1 MTHFSKLSPCLS
13 FLQGLRLHF
22 TAMLVS
28 LGLFPSFR
36 RTLSSPSVL
45 PSPSRLSLLLFV
57 LLLLLL
63 LFPAC
68 ESRRGGGGMAGG
80 VATGNIIGPPHY
92 SPPNPVASVPKLA
105 QGLSIAVVLV
115 GNSSEVALAEGLE
128 KEDFLHVPLAP
139 KLDLVTMNETDPKS
153 IITRICALMSRHW
166 LQGVVFGDDT
176 DHEAIAQ
183 ILDFISAQTHIP
195 ILGIRG
201 GSSMIMAAK
210 SNFQG
215 DCTIAPVVCD
225 IGSNTLYFTLYRHVL
240 SDTLRS
246 GQIRCIL
253 HAIFHL
259 YNFLHC
265 VYYVQ
270 QVLAELLPLVGCFV
284 LYGLFSAR
292 QDDNSMFFQFGP
304 SIEQQASVMLNIME
318 EYDWYIFSIVTTYYP
333 GYQDFVNRIRSTIEN
348 SFVGWEL
355 EEVLLLDM
363 SVDDGDSKIQ
373 NQLKKLQSPV
383 ILLYCT
389 KEEAT
394 TIFEVAH
401 SVGLT
406 GYGYTWIVPA
416 LVAGDADNVPNV
428 FPTGL
433 ISVSYDEW
441 DYGLEARV
449 RDAVAI
455 IAMATSTMMLD
466 RGAHTLLKSGCH
478 GAPEKK
484 GPKGGNPNEVLRY
497 LMNVTFEGRNL
508 SFSED
513 GYQMHPKLVIILLDK
528 QRQWDRVGKWENG
541 SLTMKYHVWP
551 RFELYSEERDDDHL
565 SIVTLEEAPFVIVED
580 VDPLSGTCMR
590 NTVPCRKQLK
600 SQNLTGDSGIYIKRC
615 CKGFCIDIL
624 KKIAKS
630 VKFTYDLY
638 LVTNGKHGKKINGTW
653 NGMVGEVVLKNAH
666 MAVGSLTI
674 NEERSEVIDFSV
686 PFIETGISVMVSRSN
701 GTVSPSAFLEP
712 FSADVWVM
720 MFVML
725 LIVSAVAVFV
735 FEYFSPVGYNRC
747 LADGREPGGP
757 SFTIGKAIWL
767 LWGLVFN
774 NSVPVQNPKGTTSKI
789 MVSVWAFFAVIFLAS
804 YTANL
809 AAFMIQ
815 EEYVDQVSG
824 LSDKKFQRPNDF
836 SPPFRFGTV
845 PNGSTERNIRNN
857 YKEMHSYMTSFH
869 QKNVDEALHSL
880 KTGKLDAFIYDAAVL
895 NYMAGRDEGCKLVTI
910 GSGYIFATTG
920 YGIAIQKD
928 AGWKRPVDLAILQLF
943 GDGEMEELEALWL
956 TGICHN
962 EKNEVMSS
970 QLDVDNMAGVFYM
983 LGAAMALS
991 LITFIAEH
999 LFYWQLR
1006 FCFMGVCS
1014 GKPGMTFSISR
1025 GIYSCIHGV
1034 QIEENKSGLNSPSA
1048 TMNMN
1053 MNNTHSNILRLL
1065 RTAKNMTSVPGV
1077 NGSPH
1082 SALDFGHRESTV
1094 YDISEHRRSLAGHSD
1109 CKPPPPYLPEDNMF
1123 SDYVSD
1129 VERTFGNMHL
1139 KDSNLYQDHYLHH
1152 HGGTGS
1158 GLALG
1163 MSGPLPNR
1171 PRSLGSASSLEGGMY
1186 DCDSLG
1192 GGVAPIF
1199 TTQPRQSLTHRNRE
1213 KFDLIAGHPTQSSFK
1228 SGLPDLYGK
1237 FSFKGGASSSGFIA
1251 GHDRYCG
1258 GGGAGSGGDDGNIR
1272 SDVSDISTHTV
1283 TYGNLE
1289 GNAKRRKQY
1298 RDSLKKR
1305 PASAKSRREQDEI
1318 ELGFRR
1324 RTHHTIHHHHHHH
1337 PVTQGHRSATPP
1349 VERKSLRGGNTS
1361 YMFRD
1366 KDNLRD
1372 FYIDQFRS
1380 KEGASQWEH
1389 LDLSDT
1395 PGMGG
1400 GGGLGGGGCGGIVS
1414 AGGGGGAC
1422 TSLVPVDDFLKG
1434 KSKKT
1439 ECKGGVGGSPGQ
1451 QGHACWEKNIG
1462 GVGGLAGGDWECR
1475 NCHSG
1480 GNKPVCMHGGGG
1492 GVGGSSG
1499 GGGSSGQAS
1508 SRPSSATCKRCDSCK
1523 KPGNLYDIS
1532 EDNHL
1537 LLDQIGAKF
1546 PLEGGNGGG
1555 GGGGAQTQV
1564 QRRKFGPGGR
1574 VLRRQHSYDTFVD
1587 LQKEGAG
1594 RMGGSGGFGGASMLP
1609 QPRSVSLKDKDRYM
1623 EGASPYAQMFE
1634 QYMGG
1639 ERETTFIS
1647 GGDRGKGGGSSFN
1660 LFRGG
1665 EGGLHRRSVGERDM
1679 RDRDRGMMGG
1689 GMGGT
1694 RGVGT
1699 YSLSK
1704 SLYPDKVNQNP
1715 FIPTF
1720 GDDQCLLHGAKSYY
1734 IKKQQ
1739 AQPQQQQT
1747 QQQQQLLN
1755 NNNRADFRGSMG
1767 VTSYLPASASAGVLS
1782 NVGPR
1787 FPKELCL
1794 GGPLSNHHGGAAGNN
1809 KLLSARDGLGM
1820 GQGQRP
1826 FNGSSN
1832 GHVYEKLSSIESD
1845 V

>member
-1 MTHFSKLSPCLS
+1 MGV
-13 FLQGLRLHF
+13 GLAMFKGLYLHSS
-22 TAMLVS
+22 AMLVS
-28 LGLFPSFR
+28 LY
-36 RTLSSPSVL
+36 LSSSPFSDRRVL
-45 PSPSRLSLLLFV
+45 SFVSLASSSKPPLSLA
-57 LLLLLL
+57 LLLLA
-63 LFPAC
+63 LFFLPTC
-68 ESRRGGGGMAGG
+68 ESRRGGGGATPVGG
-80 VATGNIIGPPHY
+80 MSGGDRSQSIISPPHY
-92 SPPNPVASVPKLA
+92 PPPGANPVAPPLPPKFA
-105 QGLSIAVVLV
+105 QGLSIAVILV
-115 GNSSEVALAEGLE
+115 GNSSEVSLSEGLE
-128 KEDFLHVPLAP
+128 KEDFLHVPLPP
-139 KLDLVTMNETDPKS
+139 KVELVTMNETDPKS
-153 IITRICALMSRHW
+153 IINRICALMSRNW

-176 DHEAIAQ
+176 DQEAIAQ
-183 ILDFISAQTHIP
+183 ILDFISAQTHVP

-210 SNFQG
+210 
-215 DCTIAPVVCD
+215 
-225 IGSNTLYFTLYRHVL
+225 
-240 SDTLRS
+240 
-246 GQIRCIL
+246 
-253 HAIFHL
+253 
-259 YNFLHC
+259 
-265 VYYVQ
+265 
-270 QVLAELLPLVGCFV
+270 
-284 LYGLFSAR
+284 
-292 QDDNSMFFQFGP
+292 DDHSMFFQFGP
-304 SIEQQASVMLNIME
+304 SIEQQASVILNIME

-373 NQLKKLQSPV
+373 NQMKKLQSPV

-406 GYGYTWIVPA
+406 GYGYTWIVPS
-416 LVAGDADNVPNV
+416 LVTGDADNIPNV

-466 RGAHTLLKSGCH
+466 RGPHTLLKSGCH
-478 GAPEKK
+478 GTPDKK
-484 GPKGGNPNEVLRY
+484 GSKSGNPNEVLRY

-513 GYQMHPKLVIILLDK
+513 GFQMHPKLVIILLNKERQYDK
-528 QRQWDRVGKWENG
+528 VGKWENG
-541 SLTMKYHVWP
+541 SLSMKYHVWP
-551 RFELYSEERDDDHL
+551 RFEIYSDTGEREDDHL

-600 SQNLTGDSGIYIKRC
+600 LINQTVDSGIYIKRC

-725 LIVSAVAVFV
+725 LIVSAVAVFI

-757 SFTIGKAIWL
+757 SFTIGKAVWL

-815 EEYVDQVSG
+815 EEYVDQVTG
-824 LSDKKFQRPNDF
+824 LSDKKFQHPNDF

-869 QKNVDEALHSL
+869 QKNVNEALHSL
-880 KTGKLDAFIYDAAVL
+880 KSGKLDAFIYDAAVL

-928 AGWKRPVDLAILQLF
+928 SGWKRAVDLAILQLF
-943 GDGEMEELEALWL
+943 GDGEMEEFEALWL

-1014 GKPGMTFSISR
+1014 GKPGITFSISR

-1034 QIEENKSGLNSPSA
+1034 QIEENKSALNSPSA

-1077 NGSPH
+1077 NGSPL
-1082 SALDFGHRESTV
+1082 SALDYSHRESAV

-1109 CKPPPPYLPEDNMF
+1109 CKPPPYLPEDNMF
-1123 SDYVSD
+1123 SDYVSE
-1129 VERTFGNMHL
+1129 VERTFGNLHL
-1139 KDSNLYQDHYLHH
+1139 KDNNLYQDHYLHH

-1158 GLALG
+1158 ELALG

-1171 PRSLGSASSLEGGMY
+1171 PRSLGSASSLEGGY

-1237 FSFKGGASSSGFIA
+1237 FSFKGGASSSGFIP

-1258 GGGAGSGGDDGNIR
+1258 GGGVGSGGDDGNIR

-1289 GNAKRRKQY
+1289 GHGKRRKQY

-1324 RTHHTIHHHHHHH
+1324 RPHHTIHHHHHHH
-1337 PVTQGHRSATPP
+1337 PATQAHRSATPP
-1349 VERKSLRGGNTS
+1349 VERKSQRSGNCTS
-1361 YMFRD
+1361 YLFRD
-1366 KDNLRD
+1366 KENLRD
-1372 FYIDQFRS
+1372 FYVDQFRA
-1380 KEGASQWEH
+1380 KEGASPWEH
-1389 LDLSDT
+1389 LDLSDV

-1400 GGGLGGGGCGGIVS
+1400 GGCGGVVSSGGGG
-1414 AGGGGGAC
+1414 AAC
-1422 TSLVPVDDFLKG
+1422 TSLVPMDDFLKG

-1439 ECKGGVGGSPGQ
+1439 ECKGGMGGGSPGQ
-1451 QGHACWEKNIG
+1451 QSHACWEKGIG

-1480 GNKPVCMHGGGG
+1480 GVGSGGSKPVCMHGGGG
-1492 GVGGSSG
+1492 GYPAAGGVGASSAG
-1499 GGGSSGQAS
+1499 GGGSGQIS

-1537 LLDQIGAKF
+1537 LMDQIGGKHALESAK
-1546 PLEGGNGGG
+1546 GGG
-1555 GGGGAQTQV
+1555 GTGAQTQV
-1564 QRRKFGPGGR
+1564 QRRKFGPGGK
-1574 VLRRQHSYDTFVD
+1574 VLRRQHSYDTFVE

-1594 RMGGSGGFGGASMLP
+1594 RMGGFGGGGGASMLP
-1609 QPRSVSLKDKDRYM
+1609 PPRSVSLKDKDRYM
-1623 EGASPYAQMFE
+1623 EGVSPYAQMFE
-1634 QYMGG
+1634 QYAGG
-1639 ERETTFIS
+1639 DQETSYF
-1647 GGDRGKGGGSSFN
+1647 GAGDRGKGGGSSFS

-1665 EGGLHRRSVGERDM
+1665 EGGLHRRSVGEKDM

-1689 GMGGT
+1689 GVGGT

-1734 IKKQQ
+1734 VKKQQ

-1747 QQQQQLLN
+1747 PQQQQLLN
-1755 NNNRADFRGSMG
+1755 NSRADFRGSMG
-1767 VTSYLPASASAGVLS
+1767 VTSYLPASATSGVLS
-1782 NVGPR
+1782 NVAPR

-1794 GGPLSNHHGGAAGNN
+1794 GGPLGNHHSGGPSNN

>member
-1 MTHFSKLSPCLS
+1 MAVGLAMFK
-13 FLQGLRLHF
+13 GLRLHF

-28 LGLFPSFR
+28 LSLFPSFR
-36 RTLSSPSVL
+36 RTLSTPSVL
-45 PSPSRLSLLLFV
+45 PSPSRLSLLFFV
-57 LLLLLL
+57 LLLTLL
-63 LFPAC
+63 PAC

-115 GNSSEVALAEGLE
+115 GNSSEVVLAEGLE

-210 SNFQG
+210 
-215 DCTIAPVVCD
+215 
-225 IGSNTLYFTLYRHVL
+225 
-240 SDTLRS
+240 
-246 GQIRCIL
+246 
-253 HAIFHL
+253 
-259 YNFLHC
+259 
-265 VYYVQ
+265 
-270 QVLAELLPLVGCFV
+270 
-284 LYGLFSAR
+284 
-292 QDDNSMFFQFGP
+292 DDNSMFFQFGP

-333 GYQDFVNRIRSTIEN
+333 GYQDFVNRIRSTVEN

-363 SVDDGDSKIQ
+363 SEDDGDSKIQ
-373 NQLKKLQSPV
+373 NQMKKLQSPV

-389 KEEAT
+389 KEEAS

-416 LVAGDADNVPNV
+416 LVAGDADIVPNV
-428 FPTGL
+428 YPTGL

-466 RGAHTLLKSGCH
+466 RGPHTLLKSGCH

-551 RFELYSEERDDDHL
+551 RFELYSDAEERDDDHL

-600 SQNLTGDSGIYIKRC
+600 AQNQTGDSGIYIKRC

-880 KTGKLDAFIYDAAVL
+880 KSGKLDAFIYDAAVL

-928 AGWKRPVDLAILQLF
+928 SGWKRPVDLAILQLF

-1006 FCFMGVCS
+1006 FCFMGVCT
-1014 GKPGMTFSISR
+1014 GKPGITFSISR

-1082 SALDFGHRESTV
+1082 SALDYGHRESTV

-1158 GLALG
+1158 GLAL
-1163 MSGPLPNR
+1163 
-1171 PRSLGSASSLEGGMY
+1171 
-1186 DCDSLG
+1186 
-1192 GGVAPIF
+1192 
-1199 TTQPRQSLTHRNRE
+1199 
-1213 KFDLIAGHPTQSSFK
+1213 
-1228 SGLPDLYGK
+1228 
-1237 FSFKGGASSSGFIA
+1237 
-1251 GHDRYCG
+1251 
-1258 GGGAGSGGDDGNIR
+1258 
-1272 SDVSDISTHTV
+1272 
-1283 TYGNLE
+1283 
-1289 GNAKRRKQY
+1289 
-1298 RDSLKKR
+1298 
-1305 PASAKSRREQDEI
+1305 
-1318 ELGFRR
+1318 
-1324 RTHHTIHHHHHHH
+1324 
-1337 PVTQGHRSATPP
+1337 
-1349 VERKSLRGGNTS
+1349 
-1361 YMFRD
+1361 
-1366 KDNLRD
+1366 
-1372 FYIDQFRS
+1372 
-1380 KEGASQWEH
+1380 
-1389 LDLSDT
+1389 
-1395 PGMGG
+1395 
-1400 GGGLGGGGCGGIVS
+1400 
-1414 AGGGGGAC
+1414 
-1422 TSLVPVDDFLKG
+1422 
-1434 KSKKT
+1434 
-1439 ECKGGVGGSPGQ
+1439 
-1451 QGHACWEKNIG
+1451 
-1462 GVGGLAGGDWECR
+1462 
-1475 NCHSG
+1475 
-1480 GNKPVCMHGGGG
+1480 
-1492 GVGGSSG
+1492 
-1499 GGGSSGQAS
+1499 
-1508 SRPSSATCKRCDSCK
+1508 
-1523 KPGNLYDIS
+1523 
-1532 EDNHL
+1532 
-1537 LLDQIGAKF
+1537 
-1546 PLEGGNGGG
+1546 
-1555 GGGGAQTQV
+1555 
-1564 QRRKFGPGGR
+1564 
-1574 VLRRQHSYDTFVD
+1574 
-1587 LQKEGAG
+1587 
-1594 RMGGSGGFGGASMLP
+1594 
-1609 QPRSVSLKDKDRYM
+1609 
-1623 EGASPYAQMFE
+1623 
-1634 QYMGG
+1634 
-1639 ERETTFIS
+1639 
-1647 GGDRGKGGGSSFN
+1647 
-1660 LFRGG
+1660 
-1665 EGGLHRRSVGERDM
+1665 
-1679 RDRDRGMMGG
+1679 
-1689 GMGGT
+1689 
-1694 RGVGT
+1694 
-1699 YSLSK
+1699 
-1704 SLYPDKVNQNP
+1704 DKVNQNP

-1734 IKKQQ
+1734 VKKQQ

>member
-1 MTHFSKLSPCLS
+1 
-13 FLQGLRLHF
+13 
-22 TAMLVS
+22 MLV
-28 LGLFPSFR
+28 GLQ
-36 RTLSSPSVL
+36 SSPSHLQDKRSVC
-45 PSPSRLSLLLFV
+45 SPPRPTAVRSSRPPLLQQQSWRKPPLLSLFLSV
-57 LLLLLL
+57 LLVCALLL
-63 LFPAC
+63 PVCHCRRAGGPG
-68 ESRRGGGGMAGG
+68 SGGPHTGQGGQRGGPNQRG
-80 VATGNIIGPPHY
+80 VAIPPPF
-92 SPPNPVASVPKLA
+92 SPGAAPISPINPKLINS
-105 QGLSIAVVLV
+105 LSIAVILV
-115 GNSSEVALAEGLE
+115 GNSSEVALGAGLE
-128 KEDFLHVPLAP
+128 KEDFLHIPYPP
-139 KLDLVTMNETDPKS
+139 KVEVVTMNETDPKS
-153 IITRICALMSRHW
+153 IINRICAQMARNT

-176 DHEAIAQ
+176 DQEAIAQ

-201 GSSMIMAAK
+201 GSAMVMAAK
-210 SNFQG
+210 
-215 DCTIAPVVCD
+215 
-225 IGSNTLYFTLYRHVL
+225 
-240 SDTLRS
+240 
-246 GQIRCIL
+246 
-253 HAIFHL
+253 
-259 YNFLHC
+259 
-265 VYYVQ
+265 
-270 QVLAELLPLVGCFV
+270 
-284 LYGLFSAR
+284 
-292 QDDNSMFFQFGP
+292 DDHSMFFQFGP
-304 SIEQQASVMLNIME
+304 SIEQQAQVMLNIME

-333 GYQDFVNRIRSTIEN
+333 GHEDFVNKVRSTIEN

-406 GYGYTWIVPA
+406 GYGYTWIVPS
-416 LVAGDADNVPNV
+416 LVAGDADQVPSV
-428 FPTGL
+428 FPIGL

-441 DYGLEARV
+441 DYNIEARV
-449 RDAVAI
+449 RDAVAV
-455 IAMATSTMMLD
+455 IATATSTMMLD
-466 RGAHTLLKSGCH
+466 RGY
-478 GAPEKK
+478 
-484 GPKGGNPNEVLRY
+484 V
-497 LMNVTFEGRNL
+497 MNVTFEGRNL
-508 SFSED
+508 SFSDE
-513 GYQMHPKLVIILLDK
+513 GHQMHPKLVIILLEKD
-528 QRQWDRVGKWENG
+528 RQWDRVGKWERG
-541 SLTMKYHVWP
+541 SLTMRYHVWP
-551 RFELYSEERDDDHL
+551 RFELYSGAEAQEDHL

-590 NTVPCRKQLK
+590 NTVPCRKQLNN
-600 SQNLTGDSGIYIKRC
+600 QTGDSGIYIKRC

-624 KKIAKS
+624 KKIAKT

-638 LVTNGKHGKKINGTW
+638 LVTNGKHGKKVNGTW

-824 LSDKKFQRPNDF
+824 LSDKKFQKPNEF

-857 YKEMHSYMTSFH
+857 YRDMHAYMTSFH
-869 QKNVDEALHSL
+869 QKNVDEALYSL

-910 GSGYIFATTG
+910 GSGKVFASTG

-928 AGWKRPVDLAILQLF
+928 SGWKRAVDLAILMLF

-983 LGAAMALS
+983 LGAAMVLS
-991 LITFIAEH
+991 LITFICEH

-1014 GKPGMTFSISR
+1014 GQPGFTYSISR

-1034 QIEENKSGLNSPSA
+1034 QIEENKSTADSPSS
-1048 TMNMN
+1048 TIKKN
-1053 MNNTHSNILRLL
+1053 MNNTHSNILRLI
-1065 RTAKNMTSVPGV
+1065 RTAKDMTAVPGV

-1082 SALDFGHRESTV
+1082 AALEYSHSGRESAI
-1094 YDISEHRRSLAGHSD
+1094 YDIQEHRRSLVGHPMD
-1109 CKPPPPYLPEDNMF
+1109 CKTAPPYMAEDNMF
-1123 SDYVSD
+1123 SDYVGD
-1129 VERTFGNMHL
+1129 VERTFGNLPL
-1139 KDSNLYQDHYLHH
+1139 KDNNLYQDHYRHH
-1152 HGGTGS
+1152 HPAS
-1158 GLALG
+1158 ALG
-1163 MSGPLPNR
+1163 MSGPPPNR
-1171 PRSLGSASSLEGGMY
+1171 PRSLGSASSLEGGMF
-1186 DCDSLG
+1186 DCDSLA

-1199 TTQPRQSLTHRNRE
+1199 TTQPRPSMTHRNTN
-1213 KFDLIAGHPTQSSFK
+1213 KFDLIAGHAQADSSQGGFK
-1228 SGLPDLYGK
+1228 AGNVYGR
-1237 FSFKGGASSSGFIA
+1237 FSFKGGASSTGLIGS
-1251 GHDRYCG
+1251 HERYCGGG
-1258 GGGAGSGGDDGNIR
+1258 GGGAGSGGDDGNVR

-1289 GNAKRRKQY
+1289 GNNKRRKQY

-1305 PASAKSRREQDEI
+1305 PASAKCRREHDDV
-1318 ELGFRR
+1318 ELSGFRR
-1324 RTHHTIHHHHHHH
+1324 RPHHHTVHHHFPHGSL
-1337 PVTQGHRSATPP
+1337 VRRAVSPP
-1349 VERKSLRGGNTS
+1349 LERKRGAGGGNS
-1361 YMFRD
+1361 SPYVFRKD
-1366 KDNLRD
+1366 KENLRE
-1372 FYIDQFRS
+1372 FYGEQFRS
-1380 KEGASQWEH
+1380 KEGKAMWEQEGGSGGSGVGSAS
-1389 LDLSDT
+1389 
-1395 PGMGG
+1395 GG
-1400 GGGLGGGGCGGIVS
+1400 GVCK
-1414 AGGGGGAC
+1414 
-1422 TSLVPVDDFLKG
+1422 SLVPVEDFLKG
-1434 KSKKT
+1434 KVKNTVSA
-1439 ECKGGVGGSPGQ
+1439 GQ
-1451 QGHACWEKNIG
+1451 QAHSCWEKGVSGIG
-1462 GVGGLAGGDWECR
+1462 GGGIAGGDWECR
-1475 NCHSG
+1475 NCHS
-1480 GNKPVCMHGGGG
+1480 VCHHAGGGACPAG
-1492 GVGGSSG
+1492 GVGGT
-1499 GGGSSGQAS
+1499 S
-1508 SRPSSATCKRCDSCK
+1508 SRPSSASCKRCDSCK
-1523 KPGNLYDIS
+1523 IQPSNLYNIS
-1532 EDNHL
+1532 EDNNMM
-1537 LLDQIGAKF
+1537 F
-1546 PLEGGNGGG
+1546 PGGKSSVGGNQ
-1555 GGGGAQTQV
+1555 AQTPA
-1564 QRRKFGPGGR
+1564 QRRKLGPGGR

-1587 LQKEGAG
+1587 LQREGAG
-1594 RMGGSGGFGGASMLP
+1594 RMGGSGGGMGEQFI
-1609 QPRSVSLKDKDRYM
+1609 QPRSVSLKDKDRFV
-1623 EGASPYAQMFE
+1623 EGPSPYAHMFE
-1634 QYMGG
+1634 RYSVDRDSPMFGG
-1639 ERETTFIS
+1639 L
-1647 GGDRGKGGGSSFN
+1647 GDRAKAGSSFS
-1660 LFRGG
+1660 LFHGG
-1665 EGGLHRRSVGERDM
+1665 EGGLRQRSVGERDFRE
-1679 RDRDRGMMGG
+1679 RDRAMMGG
-1689 GMGGT
+1689 GGCGGGGG
-1694 RGVGT
+1694 RGAGT

-1720 GDDQCLLHGAKSYY
+1720 GDDQCLLHGAKPYY
-1734 IKKQQ
+1734 MKK
-1739 AQPQQQQT
+1739 PQTQ

-1755 NNNRADFRGSMG
+1755 NIRGGGDFRGSVG
-1767 VTSYLPASASAGVLS
+1767 ATSYLPASATAGVMS
-1782 NVGPR
+1782 NVTPR
-1787 FPKELCL
+1787 YPKELCL
-1794 GGPLSNHHGGAAGNN
+1794 GGVGGPMGNHHGGN
-1809 KLLSARDGLGM
+1809 KLLPGGRDTLGLGP
-1820 GQGQRP
+1820 GQRP
-1826 FNGSSN
+1826 FNGAN

>member
-1 MTHFSKLSPCLS
+1 MSFCIYRGLAPPSQEKRVWFYPLALPLRPWPCPSLYQL
-13 FLQGLRLHF
+13 FL
-22 TAMLVS
+22 VC
-28 LGLFPSFR
+28 
-36 RTLSSPSVL
+36 
-45 PSPSRLSLLLFV
+45 
-57 LLLLLL
+57 LLLLPL
-63 LFPAC
+63 AC
-68 ESRRGGGGMAGG
+68 QSRRDRGGGGMAHYIPSS
-80 VATGNIIGPPHY
+80 VAQYPP
-92 SPPNPVASVPKLA
+92 VPKLL

-115 GNSSEVALAEGLE
+115 GNSSEVVLAGTRD
-128 KEDFLHVPLAP
+128 KDDFTHMPLAP
-139 KLDLVTMNETDPKS
+139 NIEMLTMNETDPKS
-153 IITRICALMSRHW
+153 IIKSICDLMTEHW

-176 DHEAIAQ
+176 DQEAIAQ
-183 ILDFISAQTHIP
+183 ILDFISTQTHIP
-195 ILGIRG
+195 ILGVKG

-210 SNFQG
+210 
-215 DCTIAPVVCD
+215 
-225 IGSNTLYFTLYRHVL
+225 
-240 SDTLRS
+240 
-246 GQIRCIL
+246 
-253 HAIFHL
+253 
-259 YNFLHC
+259 
-265 VYYVQ
+265 
-270 QVLAELLPLVGCFV
+270 
-284 LYGLFSAR
+284 
-292 QDDNSMFFQFGP
+292 DDNSMFFQFGP

-333 GYQDFVNRIRSTIEN
+333 GYQDFVTKIRSTIEN

-363 SVDDGDSKIQ
+363 SVDDGDAKIQ

-383 ILLYCT
+383 ILLYST
-389 KEEAT
+389 KEEANI
-394 TIFEVAH
+394 IFEVAH

-406 GYGYTWIVPA
+406 GYGFTWIVPS
-416 LVAGDADNVPNV
+416 LVAGDADHIPPE
-428 FPTGL
+428 FPTGM

-449 RDAVAI
+449 RDGVAV
-455 IAMATSTMMLD
+455 IASATSTMMMD
-466 RGAHTLLKSGCH
+466 RGPHTLLKSECH
-478 GAPEKK
+478 GAPDKK
-484 GPKGGNPNEVLRY
+484 SPITGNPNEVLRY

-528 QRQWDRVGKWENG
+528 DRQWDRVGKWENG
-541 SLTMKYHVWP
+541 SLSMKYHVWP
-551 RFELYSEERDDDHL
+551 RFEIYSGTENREDDHL

-600 SQNLTGDSGIYIKRC
+600 SVNHTGDSAVYIKRC

-725 LIVSAVAVFV
+725 LLVSAFAVFF

-747 LADGREPGGP
+747 LADGREAGGP

-774 NSVPVQNPKGTTSKI
+774 NSVPVQNPRGTTSKI

-857 YKEMHSYMTSFH
+857 YREMHSYMIKFH
-869 QKNVDEALHSL
+869 QRNVDEALYSL

-910 GSGYIFATTG
+910 GSGKVFASTG

-928 AGWKRPVDLAILQLF
+928 SGWKRQVDLAILQLF
-943 GDGEMEELEALWL
+943 GDGDMEEFEALWL
-956 TGICHN
+956 TGICHH

-999 LFYWQLR
+999 VFYWHMR

-1014 GKPGMTFSISR
+1014 GKPGFTFAISR
-1025 GIYSCIHGV
+1025 EIYSCIHGV
-1034 QIEENKSGLNSPSA
+1034 EIEEKSSELNSPSA
-1048 TMNMN
+1048 TMK
-1053 MNNTHSNILRLL
+1053 NTHSNILRLL
-1065 RTAKNMTSVPGV
+1065 RTAKNMASLSGV

-1082 SALDFGHRESTV
+1082 SALDFMRRESSV

-1109 CKPPPPYLPEDNMF
+1109 CKVPYLPEDNMF
-1123 SDYVSD
+1123 NDYISE
-1129 VERTFGNMHL
+1129 VERTFGNLHL

-1152 HGGTGS
+1152 HGGSTLGLTG
-1158 GLALG
+1158 
-1163 MSGPLPNR
+1163 PPPNR
-1171 PRSLGSASSLEGGMY
+1171 PHSLGSSSSLEGGMF

-1199 TTQPRQSLTHRNRE
+1199 STQPRSALTHRNMS
-1213 KFDLIAGHPTQSSFK
+1213 KFDLLQSQTPP
-1228 SGLPDLYGK
+1228 SGQGLKQELANLYGK
-1237 FSFKGGASSSGFIA
+1237 FSFKGGASSSGYIA
-1251 GHDRYCG
+1251 GHDWYC
-1258 GGGAGSGGDDGNIR
+1258 SGGDDGNIR

-1289 GNAKRRKQY
+1289 GNAKKRKQY

-1305 PASAKSRREQDEI
+1305 PASAKSRRELDEI
-1318 ELGFRR
+1318 ELGYRR
-1324 RTHHTIHHHHHHH
+1324 RHHHHH
-1337 PVTQGHRSATPP
+1337 GHRSASPP
-1349 VERKSLRGGNTS
+1349 SERKRGGGANSSS
-1361 YMFRD
+1361 YLLQD
-1366 KDNLRD
+1366 KESLRD
-1372 FYIDQFRS
+1372 FYLDQFRP
-1380 KEGASQWEH
+1380 KEGVPQWEH
-1389 LDLSDT
+1389 VDLTDGPSGGGGGICTSLVSVDDFLKSKPKKMDSKT
-1395 PGMGG
+1395 GGEWECRTCRASSASSKQTALHGGGLLHGGGGYVGSGSSCVASG
-1400 GGGLGGGGCGGIVS
+1400 GGGLG
-1414 AGGGGGAC
+1414 
-1422 TSLVPVDDFLKG
+1422 
-1434 KSKKT
+1434 
-1439 ECKGGVGGSPGQ
+1439 
-1451 QGHACWEKNIG
+1451 
-1462 GVGGLAGGDWECR
+1462 
-1475 NCHSG
+1475 
-1480 GNKPVCMHGGGG
+1480 
-1492 GVGGSSG
+1492 
-1499 GGGSSGQAS
+1499 S
-1508 SRPSSATCKRCDSCK
+1508 SRPSSATCMRCEACK
-1523 KPGNLYDIS
+1523 KSGNLYDIS
-1532 EDNHL
+1532 EDSNHL
-1537 LLDQIGAKF
+1537 LDQLGA
-1546 PLEGGNGGG
+1546 GSRG
-1555 GGGGAQTQV
+1555 QTPA
-1564 QRRKFGPGGR
+1564 QRRRAFSGKP
-1574 VLRRQHSYDTFVD
+1574 LRRQHSYDTFVD
-1587 LQKEGAG
+1587 LQREEAGGIGGAL
-1594 RMGGSGGFGGASMLP
+1594 GFGGAGGLGGALLP
-1609 QPRSVSLKDKDRYM
+1609 PRSVSLK
-1623 EGASPYAQMFE
+1623 
-1634 QYMGG
+1634 
-1639 ERETTFIS
+1639 ERERCMDASSPFAHVFERQDTDHDPLFY
-1647 GGDRGKGGGSSFN
+1647 GGVEREKGTGSPFG
-1660 LFRGG
+1660 LFRAG
-1665 EGGLHRRSVGERDM
+1665 EGTPYRRSVGERGLK
-1679 RDRDRGMMGG
+1679 DRGLMEGP
-1689 GMGGT
+1689 
-1694 RGVGT
+1694 VH
-1699 YSLSK
+1699 SLSK
-1704 SLYPDKVNQNP
+1704 SLYPDRTNHNP

-1720 GDDQCLLHGAKSYY
+1720 GDDQCLLHCAKSYY
-1734 IKKQQ
+1734 ISKQQ
-1739 AQPQQQQT
+1739 QC
-1747 QQQQQLLN
+1747 
-1755 NNNRADFRGSMG
+1755 ADLCCPMG
-1767 VTSYLPASASAGVLS
+1767 VTSFLPASATSGVMS
-1782 NVGPR
+1782 NLAPC
-1787 FPKELCL
+1787 FPAELCI
-1794 GGPLSNHHGGAAGNN
+1794 GNHHTS
-1809 KLLSARDGLGM
+1809 KLSLGPP
-1820 GQGQRP
+1820 RP
-1826 FNGSSN
+1826 FNGSN

>member
-1 MTHFSKLSPCLS
+1 MGV
-13 FLQGLRLHF
+13 GLAMFKGLYLHSS
-22 TAMLVS
+22 AMLVS
-28 LGLFPSFR
+28 LH
-36 RTLSSPSVL
+36 LSSSPFSDHRVL
-45 PSPSRLSLLLFV
+45 SFVSLASSSKPPLSLSLLL
-57 LLLLLL
+57 LS
-63 LFPAC
+63 LFFFPTC
-68 ESRRGGGGMAGG
+68 ESRRGGGIGTPIGGMSGG
-80 VATGNIIGPPHY
+80 ERGQSIISPPHY
-92 SPPNPVASVPKLA
+92 PPPGVNPVGPPLPPKFA
-105 QGLSIAVVLV
+105 QGLSIAVILV
-115 GNSSEVALAEGLE
+115 GNSSEVSLSEGLE
-128 KEDFLHVPLAP
+128 KEDFLHVPLPP
-139 KLDLVTMNETDPKS
+139 KVELVTMNETDPKS
-153 IITRICALMSRHW
+153 IINRICALMSRNW

-176 DHEAIAQ
+176 DQEAIAQ

-210 SNFQG
+210 
-215 DCTIAPVVCD
+215 
-225 IGSNTLYFTLYRHVL
+225 
-240 SDTLRS
+240 
-246 GQIRCIL
+246 
-253 HAIFHL
+253 
-259 YNFLHC
+259 
-265 VYYVQ
+265 
-270 QVLAELLPLVGCFV
+270 
-284 LYGLFSAR
+284 
-292 QDDNSMFFQFGP
+292 DDHSMFFQFGP

-333 GYQDFVNRIRSTIEN
+333 GYQDFVNRIRSTVEN

-373 NQLKKLQSPV
+373 NQMKKLQSPV

-389 KEEAT
+389 KEEAM

-406 GYGYTWIVPA
+406 GYGYTWIVPS
-416 LVAGDADNVPNV
+416 LVTGDADNVPSV

-466 RGAHTLLKSGCH
+466 RGPHTLLKSGCH
-478 GAPEKK
+478 GAPDKK
-484 GPKGGNPNEVLRY
+484 GSKSGNPNEVLRY

-513 GYQMHPKLVIILLDK
+513 GFQMHPKLVIILLNK
-528 QRQWDRVGKWENG
+528 ERQYERVGKWENG
-541 SLTMKYHVWP
+541 SLSMKYHVWP
-551 RFELYSEERDDDHL
+551 RFELYSDTGEREDDHL

-600 SQNLTGDSGIYIKRC
+600 LQNQTGDSGIYIKRC

-653 NGMVGEVVLKNAH
+653 NGMVGEVALKNAH

-815 EEYVDQVSG
+815 EEYVDQVTG
-824 LSDKKFQRPNDF
+824 LSDKKFQHPNDF

-869 QKNVDEALHSL
+869 QKNVNEALHSL
-880 KTGKLDAFIYDAAVL
+880 KMGKLDAFIYDAAVL

-928 AGWKRPVDLAILQLF
+928 SGWKRAVDLAILQLF
-943 GDGEMEELEALWL
+943 GDGEMEEFEALWL

-1034 QIEENKSGLNSPSA
+1034 QIEENKSALNSPSA

-1077 NGSPH
+1077 NGSPR
-1082 SALDFGHRESTV
+1082 SALDYSHRESAV
-1094 YDISEHRRSLAGHSD
+1094 YDISEHRRSLVGHTD
-1109 CKPPPPYLPEDNMF
+1109 CKPPPYLPEDNMF
-1123 SDYVSD
+1123 SEYVSE
-1129 VERTFGNMHL
+1129 VERTFGNLHL

-1158 GLALG
+1158 ELAL
-1163 MSGPLPNR
+1163 
-1171 PRSLGSASSLEGGMY
+1171 
-1186 DCDSLG
+1186 
-1192 GGVAPIF
+1192 
-1199 TTQPRQSLTHRNRE
+1199 
-1213 KFDLIAGHPTQSSFK
+1213 
-1228 SGLPDLYGK
+1228 
-1237 FSFKGGASSSGFIA
+1237 
-1251 GHDRYCG
+1251 
-1258 GGGAGSGGDDGNIR
+1258 
-1272 SDVSDISTHTV
+1272 
-1283 TYGNLE
+1283 
-1289 GNAKRRKQY
+1289 
-1298 RDSLKKR
+1298 
-1305 PASAKSRREQDEI
+1305 
-1318 ELGFRR
+1318 
-1324 RTHHTIHHHHHHH
+1324 
-1337 PVTQGHRSATPP
+1337 
-1349 VERKSLRGGNTS
+1349 
-1361 YMFRD
+1361 
-1366 KDNLRD
+1366 
-1372 FYIDQFRS
+1372 
-1380 KEGASQWEH
+1380 
-1389 LDLSDT
+1389 
-1395 PGMGG
+1395 
-1400 GGGLGGGGCGGIVS
+1400 
-1414 AGGGGGAC
+1414 
-1422 TSLVPVDDFLKG
+1422 
-1434 KSKKT
+1434 
-1439 ECKGGVGGSPGQ
+1439 
-1451 QGHACWEKNIG
+1451 
-1462 GVGGLAGGDWECR
+1462 
-1475 NCHSG
+1475 
-1480 GNKPVCMHGGGG
+1480 
-1492 GVGGSSG
+1492 
-1499 GGGSSGQAS
+1499 
-1508 SRPSSATCKRCDSCK
+1508 
-1523 KPGNLYDIS
+1523 
-1532 EDNHL
+1532 
-1537 LLDQIGAKF
+1537 
-1546 PLEGGNGGG
+1546 
-1555 GGGGAQTQV
+1555 
-1564 QRRKFGPGGR
+1564 
-1574 VLRRQHSYDTFVD
+1574 
-1587 LQKEGAG
+1587 
-1594 RMGGSGGFGGASMLP
+1594 
-1609 QPRSVSLKDKDRYM
+1609 
-1623 EGASPYAQMFE
+1623 
-1634 QYMGG
+1634 
-1639 ERETTFIS
+1639 
-1647 GGDRGKGGGSSFN
+1647 
-1660 LFRGG
+1660 
-1665 EGGLHRRSVGERDM
+1665 
-1679 RDRDRGMMGG
+1679 
-1689 GMGGT
+1689 
-1694 RGVGT
+1694 
-1699 YSLSK
+1699 
-1704 SLYPDKVNQNP
+1704 DKVNQNP

-1739 AQPQQQQT
+1739 AQPQQQQMPQQ

-1755 NNNRADFRGSMG
+1755 NSRADFRGSMG
-1767 VTSYLPASASAGVLS
+1767 VTSYLPASATSGVLS
-1782 NVGPR
+1782 NVAPR

-1794 GGPLSNHHGGAAGNN
+1794 GGPLGNHYGGGPSNN

>member
-1 MTHFSKLSPCLS
+1 MFKGRHLHFS
-13 FLQGLRLHF
+13 
-22 TAMLVS
+22 TMLVS
-28 LGLFPSFR
+28 LY
-36 RTLSSPSVL
+36 
-45 PSPSRLSLLLFV
+45 PSPSLFQDKRFISPSPSPHHSPPPPGQASHRPYPQPRLTLPFLSLSFSLLLLSI
-57 LLLLLL
+57 LLV
-63 LFPAC
+63 PVC
-68 ESRRGGGGMAGG
+68 ESRRGGGPGTGPGG
-80 VATGNIIGPPHY
+80 APGGHGGQRGGSTQRGVVIPPQY
-92 SPPNPVASVPKLA
+92 SPGSPALPPVNPKLINS
-105 QGLSIAVVLV
+105 LSIAVILV
-115 GNSSEVALAEGLE
+115 GNSSEVALGAGPE
-128 KEDFLHVPLAP
+128 KEDFLHIPYPP
-139 KLDLVTMNETDPKS
+139 KVEVVTMNETDPKS
-153 IITRICALMSRHW
+153 IINQICAQMTRNS

-176 DHEAIAQ
+176 DQEAIAQ

-201 GSSMIMAAK
+201 GSAMVMAAK
-210 SNFQG
+210 
-215 DCTIAPVVCD
+215 
-225 IGSNTLYFTLYRHVL
+225 
-240 SDTLRS
+240 
-246 GQIRCIL
+246 
-253 HAIFHL
+253 
-259 YNFLHC
+259 
-265 VYYVQ
+265 
-270 QVLAELLPLVGCFV
+270 
-284 LYGLFSAR
+284 
-292 QDDNSMFFQFGP
+292 DDHSMFFQFGP
-304 SIEQQASVMLNIME
+304 SFEQQASVMLNIME

-333 GYQDFVNRIRSTIEN
+333 GHQDFVNKVRSTIEN

-373 NQLKKLQSPV
+373 NQMKKLQSPV

-406 GYGYTWIVPA
+406 GYGFTWIVPS
-416 LVAGDADNVPNV
+416 LVAGDADHVPSV

-441 DYGLEARV
+441 DYNIEARV
-449 RDAVAI
+449 RDAVAV
-455 IAMATSTMMLD
+455 IATATSTMMLD
-466 RGAHTLLKSGCH
+466 RGPHTLVKSSCLGTLD
-478 GAPEKK
+478 KK
-484 GPKGGNPNEVLRY
+484 SSNTGHSKEILRY

-508 SFSED
+508 SFSEK
-513 GYQMHPKLVIILLDK
+513 GHQMFPKLVIILLDK
-528 QRQWDRVGKWENG
+528 DRQWDRVGKWERG
-541 SLTMKYHVWP
+541 SLTMRYHVWP
-551 RFELYSEERDDDHL
+551 RFELYSGAEERKDHL

-600 SQNLTGDSGIYIKRC
+600 LSNQTGDSGIYIKRC

-624 KKIAKS
+624 KKIAKT

-638 LVTNGKHGKKINGTW
+638 LVTNGKHGKKVNGTW

-824 LSDKKFQRPNDF
+824 LSDKKFQKPNEF

-857 YKEMHSYMTSFH
+857 YRDMHTYMTSFH
-869 QKNVDEALHSL
+869 QKNVDEALYSL

-910 GSGYIFATTG
+910 GSGKVFASTG

-928 AGWKRPVDLAILQLF
+928 SGWKRAVDLAILMLF

-983 LGAAMALS
+983 LGAAMVLS
-991 LITFIAEH
+991 LITFICEH

-1014 GKPGMTFSISR
+1014 GKPGVTFSISR

-1034 QIEENKSGLNSPSA
+1034 QIEENKSTIDSPSA
-1048 TMNMN
+1048 TMKKN

-1065 RTAKNMTSVPGV
+1065 RTAKDMTAVPGI

-1082 SALDFGHRESTV
+1082 AALEYSHSSRESAI
-1094 YDISEHRRSLAGHSD
+1094 YDIQEHRRSLVGHPVD
-1109 CKPPPPYLPEDNMF
+1109 CKSAPPYLPEDNMF
-1123 SDYVSD
+1123 SDYISE
-1129 VERTFGNMHL
+1129 VERTFGNLPL
-1139 KDSNLYQDHYLHH
+1139 KDSNLYQDHYRHH
-1152 HGGTGS
+1152 HP
-1158 GLALG
+1158 ALG
-1163 MSGPLPNR
+1163 MSGPPPNR
-1171 PRSLGSASSLEGGMY
+1171 PRSLGSASSLEGGTF

-1199 TTQPRQSLTHRNRE
+1199 TTQPRPSMTHRNTS
-1213 KFDLIAGHPTQSSFK
+1213 KFDLIAGHTPADSNQGGFK
-1228 SGLPDLYGK
+1228 GSNVYGR
-1237 FSFKGGASSSGFIA
+1237 FSFKGGASSTGLIG
-1251 GHDRYCG
+1251 GHERYCG

-1289 GNAKRRKQY
+1289 GNTKRRKQY

-1305 PASAKSRREQDEI
+1305 PASAKCRREQDEI
-1318 ELGFRR
+1318 ELSGFRR
-1324 RTHHTIHHHHHHH
+1324 RPHHHTVHHHFPHG
-1337 PVTQGHRSATPP
+1337 PLAHRTVSPP
-1349 VERKSLRGGNTS
+1349 LERKRGGGGNS
-1361 YMFRD
+1361 SPYLFHKD
-1366 KDNLRD
+1366 KENLRD
-1372 FYIDQFRS
+1372 FYVDQFRS
-1380 KEGASQWEH
+1380 KEGKAKWEQEGG
-1389 LDLSDT
+1389 S
-1395 PGMGG
+1395 GGSGVGG
-1400 GGGLGGGGCGGIVS
+1400 GSGGGICK
-1414 AGGGGGAC
+1414 
-1422 TSLVPVDDFLKG
+1422 SLVPVEDFLK
-1434 KSKKT
+1434 
-1439 ECKGGVGGSPGQ
+1439 
-1451 QGHACWEKNIG
+1451 
-1462 GVGGLAGGDWECR
+1462 
-1475 NCHSG
+1475 
-1480 GNKPVCMHGGGG
+1480 
-1492 GVGGSSG
+1492 
-1499 GGGSSGQAS
+1499 
-1508 SRPSSATCKRCDSCK
+1508 
-1523 KPGNLYDIS
+1523 
-1532 EDNHL
+1532 
-1537 LLDQIGAKF
+1537 
-1546 PLEGGNGGG
+1546 
-1555 GGGGAQTQV
+1555 
-1564 QRRKFGPGGR
+1564 
-1574 VLRRQHSYDTFVD
+1574 
-1587 LQKEGAG
+1587 
-1594 RMGGSGGFGGASMLP
+1594 
-1609 QPRSVSLKDKDRYM
+1609 
-1623 EGASPYAQMFE
+1623 
-1634 QYMGG
+1634 
-1639 ERETTFIS
+1639 
-1647 GGDRGKGGGSSFN
+1647 
-1660 LFRGG
+1660 
-1665 EGGLHRRSVGERDM
+1665 
-1679 RDRDRGMMGG
+1679 
-1689 GMGGT
+1689 
-1694 RGVGT
+1694 
-1699 YSLSK
+1699 
-1704 SLYPDKVNQNP
+1704 DKVNQNP

-1720 GDDQCLLHGAKSYY
+1720 GDDQCLLHGAKPYY
-1734 IKKQQ
+1734 IKK
-1739 AQPQQQQT
+1739 PQT
-1747 QQQQQLLN
+1747 QQQQQQQQVLN
-1755 NNNRADFRGSMG
+1755 NSRGGGDFHSSMG
-1767 VTSYLPASASAGVLS
+1767 ATSYLPASVTAGVMS
-1782 NVGPR
+1782 NVAPR

-1794 GGPLSNHHGGAAGNN
+1794 GGVGGPMGNTHGAN
-1809 KLLSARDGLGM
+1809 KLMAGGRDTLGLG
-1820 GQGQRP
+1820 QAQRP
-1826 FNGSSN
+1826 FNGASN

>member
-1 MTHFSKLSPCLS
+1 MYIHVVLRPIAVS
-13 FLQGLRLHF
+13 QG
-22 TAMLVS
+22 
-28 LGLFPSFR
+28 
-36 RTLSSPSVL
+36 
-45 PSPSRLSLLLFV
+45 
-57 LLLLLL
+57 
-63 LFPAC
+63 
-68 ESRRGGGGMAGG
+68 
-80 VATGNIIGPPHY
+80 N
-92 SPPNPVASVPKLA
+92 LA
-105 QGLSIAVVLV
+105 QSLSIAVILV
-115 GNSSEVALAEGLE
+115 GNSSELTLTEGLE
-128 KEDFLHVPLAP
+128 KQDFLHVPLPP
-139 KLDLVTMNETDPKS
+139 KVELVTMNETDPKS
-153 IITRICALMSRHW
+153 IINRICALMTRNW

-176 DHEAIAQ
+176 DQEAIAQ

-210 SNFQG
+210 
-215 DCTIAPVVCD
+215 
-225 IGSNTLYFTLYRHVL
+225 
-240 SDTLRS
+240 
-246 GQIRCIL
+246 
-253 HAIFHL
+253 
-259 YNFLHC
+259 
-265 VYYVQ
+265 
-270 QVLAELLPLVGCFV
+270 
-284 LYGLFSAR
+284 
-292 QDDNSMFFQFGP
+292 DDNSMFFQFGP

-333 GYQDFVNRIRSTIEN
+333 GYQDFVNRVRSTIEN

-389 KEEAT
+389 KEEAG

-416 LVAGDADNVPNV
+416 LVAGDAVNVPSV

-466 RGAHTLLKSGCH
+466 RGPHTLLKSGCH
-478 GAPEKK
+478 G
-484 GPKGGNPNEVLRY
+484 GPRLPRY

-528 QRQWDRVGKWENG
+528 ERQWDRVGKWENG

-551 RFELYSEERDDDHL
+551 RFELYSGAEERQDDHL

-600 SQNLTGDSGIYIKRC
+600 LLNQTGESGIYIKRC

-653 NGMVGEVVLKNAH
+653 NGMVGEVVQKNAH

-824 LSDKKFQRPNDF
+824 LSDKKFQRPNDYT
-836 SPPFRFGTV
+836 PPFRFGTV

-869 QKNVDEALHSL
+869 QRNVDEALQSL

-928 AGWKRPVDLAILQLF
+928 SGWKRQVDLAILALF
-943 GDGEMEELEALWL
+943 GDGEMEELESLWL

-991 LITFIAEH
+991 LITFICEH

-1034 QIEENKSGLNSPSA
+1034 QIEQKGSALNSPSA
-1048 TMNMN
+1048 TMNAS

-1082 SALDFGHRESTV
+1082 SALDYPGHRESAV
-1094 YDISEHRRSLAGHSD
+1094 YDIGEHRRSLAGHSD
-1109 CKPPPPYLPEDNMF
+1109 CKPPPPYLPEDGVF
-1123 SDYVSD
+1123 GDYASD
-1129 VERTFGNMHL
+1129 VERTFGNLHL
-1139 KDSNLYQDHYLHH
+1139 KDN
-1152 HGGTGS
+1152 
-1158 GLALG
+1158 
-1163 MSGPLPNR
+1163 
-1171 PRSLGSASSLEGGMY
+1171 
-1186 DCDSLG
+1186 
-1192 GGVAPIF
+1192 
-1199 TTQPRQSLTHRNRE
+1199 
-1213 KFDLIAGHPTQSSFK
+1213 K
-1228 SGLPDLYGK
+1228 
-1237 FSFKGGASSSGFIA
+1237 
-1251 GHDRYCG
+1251 
-1258 GGGAGSGGDDGNIR
+1258 
-1272 SDVSDISTHTV
+1272 VS
-1283 TYGNLE
+1283 
-1289 GNAKRRKQY
+1289 
-1298 RDSLKKR
+1298 
-1305 PASAKSRREQDEI
+1305 
-1318 ELGFRR
+1318 
-1324 RTHHTIHHHHHHH
+1324 
-1337 PVTQGHRSATPP
+1337 
-1349 VERKSLRGGNTS
+1349 
-1361 YMFRD
+1361 
-1366 KDNLRD
+1366 
-1372 FYIDQFRS
+1372 
-1380 KEGASQWEH
+1380 
-1389 LDLSDT
+1389 
-1395 PGMGG
+1395 
-1400 GGGLGGGGCGGIVS
+1400 
-1414 AGGGGGAC
+1414 
-1422 TSLVPVDDFLKG
+1422 
-1434 KSKKT
+1434 
-1439 ECKGGVGGSPGQ
+1439 
-1451 QGHACWEKNIG
+1451 
-1462 GVGGLAGGDWECR
+1462 
-1475 NCHSG
+1475 
-1480 GNKPVCMHGGGG
+1480 
-1492 GVGGSSG
+1492 
-1499 GGGSSGQAS
+1499 
-1508 SRPSSATCKRCDSCK
+1508 
-1523 KPGNLYDIS
+1523 
-1532 EDNHL
+1532 
-1537 LLDQIGAKF
+1537 
-1546 PLEGGNGGG
+1546 
-1555 GGGGAQTQV
+1555 
-1564 QRRKFGPGGR
+1564 
-1574 VLRRQHSYDTFVD
+1574 
-1587 LQKEGAG
+1587 
-1594 RMGGSGGFGGASMLP
+1594 
-1609 QPRSVSLKDKDRYM
+1609 
-1623 EGASPYAQMFE
+1623 
-1634 QYMGG
+1634 
-1639 ERETTFIS
+1639 
-1647 GGDRGKGGGSSFN
+1647 
-1660 LFRGG
+1660 
-1665 EGGLHRRSVGERDM
+1665 
-1679 RDRDRGMMGG
+1679 
-1689 GMGGT
+1689 
-1694 RGVGT
+1694 
-1699 YSLSK
+1699 
-1704 SLYPDKVNQNP
+1704 QNP

-1720 GDDQCLLHGAKSYY
+1720 GDDQCLLHGAQSYY
-1734 IKKQQ
+1734 VKKQQ
-1739 AQPQQQQT
+1739 QQQPQQPQQQP
-1747 QQQQQLLN
+1747 LLN
-1755 NNNRADFRGSMG
+1755 NSRADFRGSMG
-1767 VTSYLPASASAGVLS
+1767 VTSYLPASATSGVLS
-1782 NVGPR
+1782 NMGSH

-1794 GGPLSNHHGGAAGNN
+1794 GGPMGNHHGGAAPGNN

-1820 GQGQRP
+1820 GPGQRA

-1832 GHVYEKLSSIESD
+1832 GHVYEKLSKTLTKVRKDSGT
-1845 V
+1845 

>member
-1 MTHFSKLSPCLS
+1 MRFWLAIHKGFYSHSSSTMPVRGGCGPRASQERRAPCPS
-13 FLQGLRLHF
+13 DRPASAADVSSRPAPASRPPSCRPASRRLP
-22 TAMLVS
+22 
-28 LGLFPSFR
+28 G
-36 RTLSSPSVL
+36 
-45 PSPSRLSLLLFV
+45 LLLC

-63 LFPAC
+63 LLPPTC
-68 ESRRGGGGMAGG
+68 HSRRDKGGGGAGG
-80 VATGNIIGPPHY
+80 GGGAVAHYIPPLSHGHH
-92 SPPNPVASVPKLA
+92 PPAYPVLPRIM

-115 GNSSEVALAEGLE
+115 GNSSEVALAGARD
-128 KEDFLHVPLAP
+128 KDDFFQHMKLAP
-139 KLDLVTMNETDPKS
+139 NVEILTMNETDPKS
-153 IITRICALMSRHW
+153 IIKSICDLMTEHW

-176 DHEAIAQ
+176 DQEAIAQ

-210 SNFQG
+210 
-215 DCTIAPVVCD
+215 
-225 IGSNTLYFTLYRHVL
+225 
-240 SDTLRS
+240 
-246 GQIRCIL
+246 
-253 HAIFHL
+253 
-259 YNFLHC
+259 
-265 VYYVQ
+265 
-270 QVLAELLPLVGCFV
+270 
-284 LYGLFSAR
+284 
-292 QDDNSMFFQFGP
+292 DDNSMFFQFGP

-333 GYQDFVNRIRSTIEN
+333 GYQDFVTKVRSTIEN

-389 KEEAT
+389 KEEAA

-406 GYGYTWIVPA
+406 GYGYTWIIPS
-416 LVAGDADNVPNV
+416 LVAGDTYHIPAE
-428 FPTGL
+428 FPIGL

-441 DYGLEARV
+441 DYSLEARV
-449 RDAVAI
+449 RDGVAI
-455 IAMATSTMMLD
+455 IAKATTKMMLD
-466 RGAHTLLKSGCH
+466 RGAHTLLKSECH
-478 GAPEKK
+478 GTPDSKK
-484 GPKGGNPNEVLRY
+484 GPITGNPNEVLRY

-528 QRQWDRVGKWENG
+528 ERQWDRVGKWENG
-541 SLTMKYHVWP
+541 SLAMKYHVWP
-551 RFELYSEERDDDHL
+551 RLELAGGESRDDDHL

-600 SQNLTGDSGIYIKRC
+600 ILNQTTDSGIYIKRC

-624 KKIAKS
+624 KKIAKH

-653 NGMVGEVVLKNAH
+653 NGMVGEVVTKNAH

-725 LIVSAVAVFV
+725 LLVSAMAVFV

-747 LADGREPGGP
+747 LADGREAGGP

-774 NSVPVQNPKGTTSKI
+774 NSVPVQNPRGTTSKI

-857 YKEMHSYMTSFH
+857 YPEMHGYMVKFH

-910 GSGYIFATTG
+910 GSGKVFASTG

-928 AGWKRPVDLAILQLF
+928 SGWKRHVDLAILQLF
-943 GDGEMEELEALWL
+943 GDGDMEELEALWL
-956 TGICHN
+956 TGICHH

-983 LGAAMALS
+983 LAAAMVLS
-991 LITFIAEH
+991 LLTFIAEH

-1006 FCFMGVCS
+1006 FCFMGVCN
-1014 GKPGMTFSISR
+1014 GKPAFTFAISR
-1025 GIYSCIHGV
+1025 EIYSCIHGV
-1034 QIEENKSGLNSPSA
+1034 EIEDKPSALNSPSA
-1048 TMNMN
+1048 TMN
-1053 MNNTHSNILRLL
+1053 NTHSNIMRLL
-1065 RTAKNMTSVPGV
+1065 RTAKNMASLSGV

-1082 SALDFGHRESTV
+1082 SALDFIRRESSV

-1109 CKPPPPYLPEDNMF
+1109 CKPPYLPDDNMF
-1123 SDYVSD
+1123 SDYINE
-1129 VERTFGNMHL
+1129 VERTFSNLHL

-1152 HGGTGS
+1152 HPASGS
-1158 GLALG
+1158 MLGLT
-1163 MSGPLPNR
+1163 GPLPNR
-1171 PRSLGSASSLEGGMY
+1171 PHSVGSGSSLEGGMF

-1199 TTQPRQSLTHRNRE
+1199 TTQPRSALTHRNMS
-1213 KFDLIAGHPTQSSFK
+1213 KFDLLSSQTPPSGPGFK
-1228 SGLPDLYGK
+1228 QGLADLYGK
-1237 FSFKGGASSSGFIA
+1237 FSFKGGASSSGYIA

-1258 GGGAGSGGDDGNIR
+1258 GGDDGNIR

-1289 GNAKRRKQY
+1289 GNAKKRKQY

-1305 PASAKSRREQDEI
+1305 PASAKSRRELDEI
-1318 ELGFRR
+1318 ELGYRR
-1324 RTHHTIHHHHHHH
+1324 RPHHSHHHYY
-1337 PVTQGHRSATPP
+1337 GHRSVSPP
-1349 VERKSLRGGNTS
+1349 PLLPSERKRGGVTSSTS
-1361 YMFRD
+1361 YLFQD
-1366 KDNLRD
+1366 KEGLRD
-1372 FYIDQFRS
+1372 FYLDQFRP
-1380 KEGASQWEH
+1380 KEGVPQWEH
-1389 LDLSDT
+1389 VDLTDG
-1395 PGMGG
+1395 PGG
-1400 GGGLGGGGCGGIVS
+1400 GGRVGGGNC
-1414 AGGGGGAC
+1414 A
-1422 TSLVPVDDFLKG
+1422 SLVSVDDFLKSKPK
-1434 KSKKT
+1434 KS
-1439 ECKGGVGGSPGQ
+1439 ESKGSGVGDVVGS
-1451 QGHACWEKNIG
+1451 
-1462 GVGGLAGGDWECR
+1462 GGDWECR
-1475 NCHSG
+1475 NCRASSTSVGGKQMSLHGAGGGGYSGVGCGASG
-1480 GNKPVCMHGGGG
+1480 GGGGGG
-1492 GVGGSSG
+1492 GV
-1499 GGGSSGQAS
+1499 S
-1508 SRPSSATCKRCDSCK
+1508 SRPSSATCMRCEACK
-1523 KPGNLYDIS
+1523 KTGNLYDIR
-1532 EDNHL
+1532 EDSNHL
-1537 LLDQIGAKF
+1537 LEQLG
-1546 PLEGGNGGG
+1546 EGKGP
-1555 GGGGAQTQV
+1555 TQA
-1564 QRRKFGPGGR
+1564 QRRRSGFSGKP
-1574 VLRRQHSYDTFVD
+1574 LRRQHSYDTFVD
-1587 LQKEGAG
+1587 MQKEEEAGMAGVLGGMGRAGGMGGAG
-1594 RMGGSGGFGGASMLP
+1594 MDAMLP
-1609 QPRSVSLKDKDRYM
+1609 PPRSVSLKEKERYM
-1623 EGASPYAQMFE
+1623 DGSNPFAHIFERHGGSERDRDRDPFYA
-1634 QYMGG
+1634 GG
-1639 ERETTFIS
+1639 ERA
-1647 GGDRGKGGGSSFN
+1647 KGPGSPFG
-1660 LFRGG
+1660 LFRG
-1665 EGGLHRRSVGERDM
+1665 EGLHRRSVGERDM
-1679 RDRDRGMMGG
+1679 RDRGLMEGG
-1689 GMGGT
+1689 
-1694 RGVGT
+1694 V

-1704 SLYPDKVNQNP
+1704 SLYPDRVNQNP

-1739 AQPQQQQT
+1739 
-1747 QQQQQLLN
+1747 QQQLPK
-1755 NNNRADFRGSMG
+1755 GSRTDLRSSVG
-1767 VTSYLPASASAGVLS
+1767 VTSFLPASATAGVMS
-1782 NVGPR
+1782 NVAQR

-1794 GGPLSNHHGGAAGNN
+1794 GGLGPMGNHLGGPSGS
-1809 KLLSARDGLGM
+1809 KLGLGP
-1820 GQGQRP
+1820 QRP

>member
-1 MTHFSKLSPCLS
+1 MFKGRH
-13 FLQGLRLHF
+13 LHSS
-22 TAMLVS
+22 TMLVS
-28 LGLFPSFR
+28 LPLSP
-36 RTLSSPSVL
+36 TCPQETHLLSSSCPHRPHAAPL
-45 PSPSRLSLLLFV
+45 KQTSRHPNARPR
-57 LLLLLL
+57 LLL
-63 LFPAC
+63 LFLIFLVLLQPVCGA
-68 ESRRGGGGMAGG
+68 RGRGGGPASGPGGAPGGHGGPRAGSTQRG
-80 VATGNIIGPPHY
+80 VVIPPQY
-92 SPPNPVASVPKLA
+92 SPGPQALPPINPKLISS
-105 QGLSIAVVLV
+105 LSIAVILV
-115 GNSSEVALAEGLE
+115 GNSSEVALGAGLE
-128 KEDFLHVPLAP
+128 KEDFLHIPYPP
-139 KLDLVTMNETDPKS
+139 KVEVVTMNETDPKS
-153 IITRICALMSRHW
+153 IINRICTQMSRNS

-176 DHEAIAQ
+176 DQEAIAQ

-201 GSSMIMAAK
+201 GSSMVMAAK
-210 SNFQG
+210 
-215 DCTIAPVVCD
+215 
-225 IGSNTLYFTLYRHVL
+225 
-240 SDTLRS
+240 
-246 GQIRCIL
+246 
-253 HAIFHL
+253 
-259 YNFLHC
+259 
-265 VYYVQ
+265 
-270 QVLAELLPLVGCFV
+270 
-284 LYGLFSAR
+284 
-292 QDDNSMFFQFGP
+292 DDNSMFFQFGP

-318 EYDWYIFSIVTTYYP
+318 EYDWYIFSIVTSYYP
-333 GYQDFVNRIRSTIEN
+333 GYQDFVNKVRSTIDN

-389 KEEAT
+389 KEEAS

-406 GYGYTWIVPA
+406 GYGFTWIVPS
-416 LVAGDADNVPNV
+416 LVAGDADHVPSV

-441 DYGLEARV
+441 DYNIEARV
-449 RDAVAI
+449 RDAVAV
-455 IAMATSTMMLD
+455 IATATSTMILD
-466 RGAHTLLKSGCH
+466 RGPHTLIKSSCFGTLD
-478 GAPEKK
+478 KK
-484 GPKGGNPNEVLRY
+484 NINTGHSKEILRY
-497 LMNVTFEGRNL
+497 IMNVTFEGRNL
-508 SFSED
+508 SFSEE
-513 GYQMHPKLVIILLDK
+513 GHQIFPKLVIILLDK
-528 QRQWDRVGKWENG
+528 DRQWDRVGKWEKG
-541 SLTMKYHVWP
+541 SLAMKYHVWP
-551 RFELYSEERDDDHL
+551 RFELYSAAEEHEDHL

-600 SQNLTGDSGIYIKRC
+600 LRNQTVDSGIYIKRC

-624 KKIAKS
+624 KKIAKA

-638 LVTNGKHGKKINGTW
+638 LVTNGKHGKKVNGTW

-824 LSDKKFQRPNDF
+824 LSDKKFQKPNEF

-857 YKEMHSYMTSFH
+857 YRDMHTYMTSFH
-869 QKNVDEALHSL
+869 QKNVDEALYSL
-880 KTGKLDAFIYDAAVL
+880 KSGKLDAFIYDAAVL

-910 GSGYIFATTG
+910 GSGKVFASTG

-928 AGWKRPVDLAILQLF
+928 SGWKRAVDLAILMLF
-943 GDGEMEELEALWL
+943 GDGEMEEFEALWL

-983 LGAAMALS
+983 LGAAMVLS
-991 LITFIAEH
+991 LITFICEH
-999 LFYWQLR
+999 WFYWQLR

-1014 GKPGMTFSISR
+1014 GKPGATFSISR

-1034 QIEENKSGLNSPSA
+1034 QIEENKSTIDSPSSSIKK
-1048 TMNMN
+1048 N

-1065 RTAKNMTSVPGV
+1065 RTAKDMTAVPGI

-1082 SALDFGHRESTV
+1082 AALEYNHGGRESAI
-1094 YDISEHRRSLAGHSD
+1094 YDIQEHRRSLVGHPAD
-1109 CKPPPPYLPEDNMF
+1109 CKSAPPYIQEDNMF
-1123 SDYVSD
+1123 TDYISE
-1129 VERTFGNMHL
+1129 VERTFGNLPL
-1139 KDSNLYQDHYLHH
+1139 KDNNLYQDDYRHH
-1152 HGGTGS
+1152 HPAS
-1158 GLALG
+1158 ALG
-1163 MSGPLPNR
+1163 MSGPPPNR
-1171 PRSLGSASSLEGGMY
+1171 PRSLGSASSLEGGMF
-1186 DCDSLG
+1186 DCESLG

-1199 TTQPRQSLTHRNRE
+1199 TTQPRPSMTHRNTN
-1213 KFDLIAGHPTQSSFK
+1213 KFDLIAGHPSADSNQVGFK
-1228 SGLPDLYGK
+1228 GSNVYGR
-1237 FSFKGGASSSGFIA
+1237 FSFKGGASSTGLIG
-1251 GHDRYCG
+1251 GHERYCG
-1258 GGGAGSGGDDGNIR
+1258 GGGGSGGDDGNIR

-1289 GNAKRRKQY
+1289 GNAKRHKQY

-1305 PASAKSRREQDEI
+1305 PASAKCRREQDEI
-1318 ELGFRR
+1318 ELSGFRR
-1324 RTHHTIHHHHHHH
+1324 RPHHHTVHHHFPHG
-1337 PVTQGHRSATPP
+1337 PLAHRTISPP
-1349 VERKSLRGGNTS
+1349 LERKRGGGNAS
-1361 YMFRD
+1361 PYSFRKD
-1366 KDNLRD
+1366 KENLRE
-1372 FYIDQFRS
+1372 FYADQFRS
-1380 KEGASQWEH
+1380 KEGKWEQEGG
-1389 LDLSDT
+1389 S
-1395 PGMGG
+1395 GGSGVGVGSGG
-1400 GGGLGGGGCGGIVS
+1400 GICK
-1414 AGGGGGAC
+1414 
-1422 TSLVPVDDFLKG
+1422 SLVPVEDFLKG
-1434 KSKKT
+1434 KSKKLDS
-1439 ECKGGVGGSPGQ
+1439 KGGLGSVTAGQ
-1451 QGHACWEKNIG
+1451 QAHTCWEKGVSGLG
-1462 GVGGLAGGDWECR
+1462 GGGGIAGGDWECR
-1475 NCHSG
+1475 NCHS
-1480 GNKPVCMHGGGG
+1480 VCHHGG
-1492 GVGGSSG
+1492 GVGGSCPASG
-1499 GGGSSGQAS
+1499 IGASGV
-1508 SRPSSATCKRCDSCK
+1508 RPSSASCKRCDSCK
-1523 KPGNLYDIS
+1523 IQPSNLYNIS
-1532 EDNHL
+1532 EDNNVVFAAGKSNM
-1537 LLDQIGAKF
+1537 GA
-1546 PLEGGNGGG
+1546 G
-1555 GGGGAQTQV
+1555 QTPTQS
-1564 QRRKFGPGGR
+1564 RKLGPGGR

-1587 LQKEGAG
+1587 LQREGSG
-1594 RMGGSGGFGGASMLP
+1594 RMGGVGGGVGGQFA

-1623 EGASPYAQMFE
+1623 EGPSPYAQMFE
-1634 QYMGG
+1634 RYAG
-1639 ERETTFIS
+1639 ERESPMFGGV
-1647 GGDRGKGGGSSFN
+1647 GGDRAKGGSSFS

-1665 EGGLHRRSVGERDM
+1665 EGGLHRRSVGERDQ
-1679 RDRDRGMMGG
+1679 RDRDRAMMGG
-1689 GMGGT
+1689 GSGGGGGSG
-1694 RGVGT
+1694 RGAGT

-1720 GDDQCLLHGAKSYY
+1720 GDDQCLLHGAKPYY
-1734 IKKQQ
+1734 MKK
-1739 AQPQQQQT
+1739 PQTQ

-1755 NNNRADFRGSMG
+1755 NSRGGGDFRGSMG
-1767 VTSYLPASASAGVLS
+1767 AASYLPASATAGVMS
-1782 NVGPR
+1782 NVAPR
-1787 FPKELCL
+1787 FPKDLCL
-1794 GGPLSNHHGGAAGNN
+1794 GGVGGPMGNHLGVN
-1809 KLLSARDGLGM
+1809 KLMPGSRDTLGL
-1820 GQGQRP
+1820 GQRP
-1826 FNGSSN
+1826 FNGASN

>member
-1 MTHFSKLSPCLS
+1 MPL
-13 FLQGLRLHF
+13 
-22 TAMLVS
+22 
-28 LGLFPSFR
+28 
-36 RTLSSPSVL
+36 L
-45 PSPSRLSLLLFV
+45 PNV
-57 LLLLLL
+57 
-63 LFPAC
+63 
-68 ESRRGGGGMAGG
+68 E
-80 VATGNIIGPPHY
+80 
-92 SPPNPVASVPKLA
+92 
-105 QGLSIAVVLV
+105 
-115 GNSSEVALAEGLE
+115 
-128 KEDFLHVPLAP
+128 
-139 KLDLVTMNETDPKS
+139 LVTMNETDPKS
-153 IITRICALMSRHW
+153 IITRICDLMTKSW

-176 DHEAIAQ
+176 DQEAIAQ
-183 ILDFISAQTHIP
+183 ILDFISAETHIP

-210 SNFQG
+210 
-215 DCTIAPVVCD
+215 
-225 IGSNTLYFTLYRHVL
+225 
-240 SDTLRS
+240 
-246 GQIRCIL
+246 
-253 HAIFHL
+253 
-259 YNFLHC
+259 
-265 VYYVQ
+265 
-270 QVLAELLPLVGCFV
+270 
-284 LYGLFSAR
+284 
-292 QDDNSMFFQFGP
+292 DDNSMFFQFGP

-333 GYQDFVNRIRSTIEN
+333 GYKDFVNKIRSTIEN

-363 SVDDGDSKIQ
+363 SAEDGDLKIQ

-383 ILLYCT
+383 MLLYCT
-389 KEEAT
+389 KEEAS
-394 TIFEVAH
+394 TIFQVAH

-406 GYGYTWIVPA
+406 GYGYTWIVPSLA
-416 LVAGDADNVPNV
+416 AGDADTVPAE

-449 RDAVAI
+449 RDGVAI
-455 IAMATSTMMLD
+455 IAMATATMMLD
-466 RGAHTLLKSGCH
+466 RGPHTLLKSECH
-478 GAPEKK
+478 GAPDKK
-484 GPKGGNPNEVLRY
+484 GPSAGNPNEVLRY

-508 SFSED
+508 SFSEN

-528 QRQWDRVGKWENG
+528 ERKWDRVGKWENG
-541 SLTMKYHVWP
+541 SLSMKYHVWP
-551 RFELYSEERDDDHL
+551 RFELYSDTENREDDHL

-600 SQNLTGDSGIYIKRC
+600 ILNQTKDSGIYIKRC

-624 KKIAKS
+624 KKIAKN

-725 LIVSAVAVFV
+725 LLVSAMAVFI
-735 FEYFSPVGYNRC
+735 FEYLSPVGYNRC

-774 NSVPVQNPKGTTSKI
+774 NSVPVQNPRGTTSKI

-857 YKEMHSYMTSFH
+857 YKEMHTYMVKYH
-869 QKNVDEALHSL
+869 QKNVDEALYSL
-880 KTGKLDAFIYDAAVL
+880 KMGKLDAFIYDAAVL

-910 GSGYIFATTG
+910 GSGKVFASTG

-928 AGWKRPVDLAILQLF
+928 SSWKRAIDLAILQLF
-943 GDGEMEELEALWL
+943 GDGEMEELESLWL
-956 TGICHN
+956 TGICHH

-1014 GKPGMTFSISR
+1014 GKPGFTYSISR

-1034 QIEENKSGLNSPSA
+1034 QIEENKSALNSPSA
-1048 TMNMN
+1048 TMN
-1053 MNNTHSNILRLL
+1053 NTHSSILRLL
-1065 RTAKNMTSVPGV
+1065 RTAKNMASLSGV

-1082 SALDFGHRESTV
+1082 SALDFIRRESSV

-1109 CKPPPPYLPEDNMF
+1109 CKAPYLPEDNMF
-1123 SDYVSD
+1123 SDYISE
-1129 VERTFGNMHL
+1129 VERTFGNLHL

-1152 HGGTGS
+1152 HPSSATPL
-1158 GLALG
+1158 GLA
-1163 MSGPLPNR
+1163 GPPPNR
-1171 PRSLGSASSLEGGMY
+1171 PHSLGSSSSLEGGMY

-1199 TTQPRQSLTHRNRE
+1199 TTQPRSSITHRNN
-1213 KFDLIAGHPTQSSFK
+1213 KFDLIAGQTPPSGPGFQP
-1228 SGLPDLYGK
+1228 GLPDIYGK
-1237 FSFKGGASSSGFIA
+1237 FGFKGAASSSGFIA
-1251 GHDRYCG
+1251 GHERYCG
-1258 GGGAGSGGDDGNIR
+1258 AGGGMSGDDGNIR

-1289 GNAKRRKQY
+1289 GNAKKRKQY

-1305 PASAKSRREQDEI
+1305 PASAKSRRELDEI
-1318 ELGFRR
+1318 ELGYRR
-1324 RTHHTIHHHHHHH
+1324 RPHHSGHHHYHG
-1337 PVTQGHRSATPP
+1337 PQTHRSASPP
-1349 VERKSLRGGNTS
+1349 PGPSERKSQRGGAGGNCSS
-1361 YMFRD
+1361 YLFRD
-1366 KDNLRD
+1366 KESLRD
-1372 FYIDQFRS
+1372 FYLDQFRP
-1380 KEGASQWEH
+1380 KEGVPQWEH
-1389 LDLSDT
+1389 VDLTDGPRGGSS
-1395 PGMGG
+1395 GG
-1400 GGGLGGGGCGGIVS
+1400 GGGS
-1414 AGGGGGAC
+1414 
-1422 TSLVPVDDFLKG
+1422 SLVGVEDFLKS

-1439 ECKGGVGGSPGQ
+1439 ECKGGGQ
-1451 QGHACWEKNIG
+1451 TC
-1462 GVGGLAGGDWECR
+1462 GGLTGGEWECR
-1475 NCHSG
+1475 NCRASVG
-1480 GNKPVCMHGGGG
+1480 GPKPMLHGGGG
-1492 GVGGSSG
+1492 GGYGGGPGGGGSG
-1499 GGGSSGQAS
+1499 GGGS
-1508 SRPSSATCKRCDSCK
+1508 RPSSASACMRCDACK
-1523 KPGNLYDIS
+1523 KTGNLYDIS
-1532 EDNHL
+1532 EDNNHL
-1537 LLDQIGAKF
+1537 LEQLGDSYSM
-1546 PLEGGNGGG
+1546 EGGKGGIG
-1555 GGGGAQTQV
+1555 QPLTQA
-1564 QRRKFGPGGR
+1564 QRRRPSLGGKP
-1574 VLRRQHSYDTFVD
+1574 LRRQHSYDTFVD
-1587 LQKEGAG
+1587 LQKEETGG
-1594 RMGGSGGFGGASMLP
+1594 LGGGMGGLGVGGGGMGGMLP
-1609 QPRSVSLKDKDRYM
+1609 PPRSVSLKDKDRFM
-1623 EGASPYAQMFE
+1623 EGGSPYSHIFDRH
-1634 QYMGG
+1634 GG
-1639 ERETTFIS
+1639 SERERVSDRDPLFLA
-1647 GGDRGKGGGSSFN
+1647 GERGKGGSPFG

-1665 EGGLHRRSVGERDM
+1665 EGVLHRRSFGD
-1679 RDRDRGMMGG
+1679 RDRDRGMMGEGG
-1689 GMGGT
+1689 GMGGF
-1694 RGVGT
+1694 
-1699 YSLSK
+1699 SLSK
-1704 SLYPDKVNQNP
+1704 SLYPDRVNQNP
-1715 FIPTF
+1715 FVPTF
-1720 GDDQCLLHGAKSYY
+1720 GDDQCLLHGAKQSYY
-1734 IKKQQ
+1734 EKKEQ
-1739 AQPQQQQT
+1739 QPQFHKSSPT
-1747 QQQQQLLN
+1747 
-1755 NNNRADFRGSMG
+1755 DFRGSMG
-1767 VTSYLPASASAGVLS
+1767 AASFLPASAAAGVLS
-1782 NVGPR
+1782 NVAPR

-1794 GGPLSNHHGGAAGNN
+1794 GGPLGNHLGAPSNN
-1809 KLLSARDGLGM
+1809 KLLSARDGLCV
-1820 GQGQRP
+1820 QRP
-1826 FNGSSN
+1826 FNSSSN

>member
-1 MTHFSKLSPCLS
+1 
-13 FLQGLRLHF
+13 
-22 TAMLVS
+22 MLVCRRHS
-28 LGLFPSFR
+28 SCSPLDWRIPSAAPLPESSTLRR
-36 RTLSSPSVL
+36 RTALSV
-45 PSPSRLSLLLFV
+45 LSLLCV
-57 LLLLLL
+57 CLLLI
-63 LFPAC
+63 PVC
-68 ESRRGGGGMAGG
+68 ESRRDKGGGGGAGG
-80 VATGNIIGPPHY
+80 GERGGAGIIPPHY
-92 SPPNPVASVPKLA
+92 APAAPPPPPPPKIA

-115 GNSSEVALAEGLE
+115 GNSSEVALAEGRE
-128 KEDFLHVPLAP
+128 KEDFLYMPLP
-139 KLDLVTMNETDPKS
+139 PNVELVTMNETDPKS
-153 IITRICALMSRHW
+153 IITRICDLMTKSW

-176 DHEAIAQ
+176 DQEAIAQ

-210 SNFQG
+210 
-215 DCTIAPVVCD
+215 
-225 IGSNTLYFTLYRHVL
+225 
-240 SDTLRS
+240 
-246 GQIRCIL
+246 
-253 HAIFHL
+253 
-259 YNFLHC
+259 
-265 VYYVQ
+265 
-270 QVLAELLPLVGCFV
+270 
-284 LYGLFSAR
+284 
-292 QDDNSMFFQFGP
+292 DDNSMFFQFGP

-333 GYQDFVNRIRSTIEN
+333 GYKDFVNKVRSTIEN

-363 SVDDGDSKIQ
+363 SLDDGDSKIQ

-383 ILLYCT
+383 ILLYST

-394 TIFEVAH
+394 TIFQVAH

-406 GYGYTWIVPA
+406 GYGYTWIVPS
-416 LVAGDADNVPNV
+416 LVTGDADNVPAE

-449 RDAVAI
+449 RDGVAV

-466 RGAHTLLKSGCH
+466 RGPHTLLKSECH
-478 GAPEKK
+478 GAPDKK
-484 GPKGGNPNEVLRY
+484 GPSAGNPNEVLRY

-528 QRQWDRVGKWENG
+528 ERKWDRVGKWENG
-541 SLTMKYHVWP
+541 SLSMKYHVWP
-551 RFELYSEERDDDHL
+551 RFELYSDAESRDDDHL

-600 SQNLTGDSGIYIKRC
+600 MLNQSRESGVYIKRC

-725 LIVSAVAVFV
+725 LLVSAVAVFV

-857 YKEMHSYMTSFH
+857 YREMHTYMVKFH
-869 QKNVDEALHSL
+869 QKNVDEALYSL

-910 GSGYIFATTG
+910 GSGKVFASTG

-928 AGWKRPVDLAILQLF
+928 SSWKRQVDLAILQLF

-956 TGICHN
+956 TGICHH

-991 LITFIAEH
+991 LITFICEH

-1014 GKPGMTFSISR
+1014 GKPGITYSISR

-1034 QIEENKSGLNSPSA
+1034 QIEETKSALNSPSA
-1048 TMNMN
+1048 T

-1065 RTAKNMTSVPGV
+1065 RTAKNMASLSGV

-1082 SALDFGHRESTV
+1082 SALDFIRRESSV

-1109 CKPPPPYLPEDNMF
+1109 CKPPYLPEDNMF
-1123 SDYVSD
+1123 SDYISE
-1129 VERTFGNMHL
+1129 VERTFGNLHL

-1152 HGGTGS
+1152 HPGS
-1158 GLALG
+1158 GPPLGLG
-1163 MSGPLPNR
+1163 MSGPPPNR
-1171 PRSLGSASSLEGGMY
+1171 PHSLGSASSLEGGMY

-1199 TTQPRQSLTHRNRE
+1199 TTQPRASLTHRNN
-1213 KFDLIAGHPTQSSFK
+1213 KFDLIAGQTQSSGPGFK
-1228 SGLPDLYGK
+1228 QGLADLYGK

-1258 GGGAGSGGDDGNIR
+1258 VGGSGDDGNIR

-1289 GNAKRRKQY
+1289 GNAKKRKQY

-1305 PASAKSRREQDEI
+1305 PASAKSRRELDEI
-1318 ELGFRR
+1318 ELGYRR
-1324 RTHHTIHHHHHHH
+1324 RPHHAGHHHYHGH
-1337 PVTQGHRSATPP
+1337 QGHRSASPP
-1349 VERKSLRGGNTS
+1349 LLPSERKSQRGGAGGNCSS
-1361 YMFRD
+1361 YLYHD
-1366 KDNLRD
+1366 KESLRD
-1372 FYIDQFRS
+1372 FYLDQFRP
-1380 KEGASQWEH
+1380 KEGVPQWEH
-1389 LDLSDT
+1389 VDLTDGPS
-1395 PGMGG
+1395 GG
-1400 GGGLGGGGCGGIVS
+1400 GGGS
-1414 AGGGGGAC
+1414 SGGGGGNC
-1422 TSLVPVDDFLKG
+1422 TSLVTVEDFLKG

-1439 ECKGGVGGSPGQ
+1439 DCKSGVGGGAGSSAPGQ
-1451 QGHACWEKNIG
+1451 QTQGCWEKNVP
-1462 GVGGLAGGDWECR
+1462 GVSSTGLTGGDWECR
-1475 NCHSG
+1475 NCRA
-1480 GNKPVCMHGGGG
+1480 
-1492 GVGGSSG
+1492 SG
-1499 GGGSSGQAS
+1499 GGGKQMMHGAGGYGGGGSCGTSGGGLGGGN
-1508 SRPSSATCKRCDSCK
+1508 SRPSSATCMRCEACK
-1523 KPGNLYDIS
+1523 KTGNLYDIS
-1532 EDNHL
+1532 EDNNHL
-1537 LLDQIGAKF
+1537 LEQLGGKYAM
-1546 PLEGGNGGG
+1546 EGGKGGVIG
-1555 GGGGAQTQV
+1555 GVGVVGGVGVQSQAQA
-1564 QRRKFGPGGR
+1564 QRRKGSLGGKP
-1574 VLRRQHSYDTFVD
+1574 LRRQHSYDTFVD
-1587 LQKEGAG
+1587 LQKEEAGGVGGVMGGLGGGGAG
-1594 RMGGSGGFGGASMLP
+1594 GVGGGGVAGMLP
-1609 QPRSVSLKDKDRYM
+1609 TPRSVSLKDKDRFM
-1623 EGASPYAQMFE
+1623 EGSSPYAHIFE
-1634 QYMGG
+1634 RHGGSERERDRDPLFFGG
-1639 ERETTFIS
+1639 EK
-1647 GGDRGKGGGSSFN
+1647 GKGGSPFG

-1665 EGGLHRRSVGERDM
+1665 EGGLHRRSVGERD
-1679 RDRDRGMMGG
+1679 RDRGMMGG
-1689 GMGGT
+1689 GGAGI
-1694 RGVGT
+1694 GA

-1704 SLYPDKVNQNP
+1704 SLYPDRVNQNP

-1734 IKKQQ
+1734 VKKQ
-1739 AQPQQQQT
+1739 
-1747 QQQQQLLN
+1747 QQQQQLPKN
-1755 NNNRADFRGSMG
+1755 SRSDFRGSMG
-1767 VTSYLPASASAGVLS
+1767 VTSFLPASATAGVLS
-1782 NVGPR
+1782 NVAPR

-1794 GGPLSNHHGGAAGNN
+1794 GGPLGNHPSGN
-1809 KLLSARDGLGM
+1809 KLLSARDGLGV
-1820 GQGQRP
+1820 GAAQRP

>member
-1 MTHFSKLSPCLS
+1 
-13 FLQGLRLHF
+13 
-22 TAMLVS
+22 MLVS
-28 LGLFPSFR
+28 LR
-36 RTLSSPSVL
+36 
-45 PSPSRLSLLLFV
+45 PSPSKDQD
-57 LLLLLL
+57 
-63 LFPAC
+63 
-68 ESRRGGGGMAGG
+68 
-80 VATGNIIGPPHY
+80 N
-92 SPPNPVASVPKLA
+92 
-105 QGLSIAVVLV
+105 IAVVLV
-115 GNSSEVALAEGLE
+115 GNSSDVALGAGLE
-128 KEDFLHVPLAP
+128 KEDFLHIPYPP
-139 KLDLVTMNETDPKS
+139 KVEVVTMNETDPKS
-153 IITRICALMSRHW
+153 IINRICAQMTRNS

-176 DHEAIAQ
+176 DQEAIAQ
-183 ILDFISAQTHIP
+183 ILDFISAQTHLP

-201 GSSMIMAAK
+201 GSSMVMAAK
-210 SNFQG
+210 
-215 DCTIAPVVCD
+215 
-225 IGSNTLYFTLYRHVL
+225 
-240 SDTLRS
+240 
-246 GQIRCIL
+246 
-253 HAIFHL
+253 
-259 YNFLHC
+259 
-265 VYYVQ
+265 
-270 QVLAELLPLVGCFV
+270 
-284 LYGLFSAR
+284 
-292 QDDNSMFFQFGP
+292 DDHSMFFQFGP

-333 GYQDFVNRIRSTIEN
+333 GHEDFVNKVRSTIDN

-355 EEVLLLDM
+355 EEVILLDM

-373 NQLKKLQSPV
+373 NQMKKLQSPV

-389 KEEAT
+389 KEEST

-406 GYGYTWIVPA
+406 GYGFTWIVPS
-416 LVAGDADNVPNV
+416 LVAGDADNIPTV

-441 DYGLEARV
+441 DYNIEARV
-449 RDAVAI
+449 RDAVAV
-455 IAMATSTMMLD
+455 IATATSTMMLD
-466 RGAHTLLKSGCH
+466 RGPHMLLKSSCLGT
-478 GAPEKK
+478 AVDF
-484 GPKGGNPNEVLRY
+484 NPLY
-497 LMNVTFEGRNL
+497 IMNVTFEGRNL
-508 SFSED
+508 SFHEK
-513 GYQMHPKLVIILLDK
+513 GHQMFPKLVILLLDK
-528 QRQWDRVGKWENG
+528 DRQWDRVGKWERG
-541 SLTMKYHVWP
+541 SLTMRYHVWP
-551 RFELYSEERDDDHL
+551 RFELYSAAEEHEDHL

-600 SQNLTGDSGIYIKRC
+600 LNNVTGDSGIYIKRC

-624 KKIAKS
+624 KKIAKN

-638 LVTNGKHGKKINGTW
+638 LVTNGKHGKKVNGTW

-757 SFTIGKAIWL
+757 SFTIGKAVWL

-824 LSDKKFQRPNDF
+824 LSDKKFQKPNEF

-857 YKEMHSYMTSFH
+857 YRDMHAYMTSFH
-869 QKNVDEALHSL
+869 QKNVDEALYSL
-880 KTGKLDAFIYDAAVL
+880 KHGKLDAFIYDAAVL

-910 GSGYIFATTG
+910 GSGKVFASTG

-928 AGWKRPVDLAILQLF
+928 SGWKRAVDLAILMLF

-983 LGAAMALS
+983 LGAAMVLS
-991 LITFIAEH
+991 LITFICEH

-1006 FCFMGVCS
+1006 FCFMGMCS
-1014 GKPGMTFSISR
+1014 GIPGLTFSISR

-1034 QIEENKSGLNSPSA
+1034 QIEENKSTIDSPSS
-1048 TMNMN
+1048 TMKKN

-1065 RTAKNMTSVPGV
+1065 RTAKDMTAVPGV

-1082 SALDFGHRESTV
+1082 AALEYSHSGRDSAI
-1094 YDISEHRRSLAGHSD
+1094 YDIQEHRRSLVGHPGD
-1109 CKPPPPYLPEDNMF
+1109 CKTAPPYAQEDNMF
-1123 SDYVSD
+1123 SDYISE
-1129 VERTFGNMHL
+1129 VERTFGNLPL
-1139 KDSNLYQDHYLHH
+1139 KDNNLYQDHYRHH
-1152 HGGTGS
+1152 HPAS
-1158 GLALG
+1158 ALG
-1163 MSGPLPNR
+1163 MSGPPPNR
-1171 PRSLGSASSLEGGMY
+1171 PRSLGSTSSLEGGMY
-1186 DCDSLG
+1186 DCDSLV

-1199 TTQPRQSLTHRNRE
+1199 TTQPRPSMTHRNTS
-1213 KFDLIAGHPTQSSFK
+1213 KFDLIAGHPQVDSKQGGFK
-1228 SGLPDLYGK
+1228 GGQVYGR
-1237 FSFKGGASSSGFIA
+1237 FSFKGGASSTGLIG

-1258 GGGAGSGGDDGNIR
+1258 GGGGGSGGDDGNIR

-1305 PASAKSRREQDEI
+1305 PASAKCRREQDEI
-1318 ELGFRR
+1318 ELSGFRR
-1324 RTHHTIHHHHHHH
+1324 RPYHHTVHHHFPHG
-1337 PVTQGHRSATPP
+1337 PLAHRTVSPP
-1349 VERKSLRGGNTS
+1349 LERKRGTGGGNS
-1361 YMFRD
+1361 SPYILRKD
-1366 KDNLRD
+1366 KDNLREI
-1372 FYIDQFRS
+1372 YADQFRS
-1380 KEGASQWEH
+1380 KEGKAKWEQEGG
-1389 LDLSDT
+1389 S
-1395 PGMGG
+1395 GGSGVGG
-1400 GGGLGGGGCGGIVS
+1400 GSSGGI
-1414 AGGGGGAC
+1414 C
-1422 TSLVPVDDFLKG
+1422 KSLVPVEDFLKG
-1434 KSKKT
+1434 KGKKP
-1439 ECKGGVGGSPGQ
+1439 ECKGGMGTLSTGQ
-1451 QGHACWEKNIG
+1451 QVHTCWEKGVSGIG
-1462 GVGGLAGGDWECR
+1462 GGGIAGGDWECH
-1475 NCHSG
+1475 NCHSVCHHSAG
-1480 GNKPVCMHGGGG
+1480 GSTCQAG
-1492 GVGGSSG
+1492 GVGGN
-1499 GGGSSGQAS
+1499 S
-1508 SRPSSATCKRCDSCK
+1508 SRPSSASCKRCDSCK
-1523 KPGNLYDIS
+1523 IQPSNLYNIS
-1532 EDNHL
+1532 EDNNTVFM
-1537 LLDQIGAKF
+1537 GAKSNAV
-1546 PLEGGNGGG
+1546 LS
-1555 GGGGAQTQV
+1555 QTPIQA
-1564 QRRKFGPGGR
+1564 QRRKLGPGGR

-1587 LQKEGAG
+1587 LQREGEG
-1594 RMGGSGGFGGASMLP
+1594 RMGGS
-1609 QPRSVSLKDKDRYM
+1609 RSVSLKDKDRFM
-1623 EGASPYAQMFE
+1623 EGPSPYAHMFE
-1634 QYMGG
+1634 A
-1639 ERETTFIS
+1639 
-1647 GGDRGKGGGSSFN
+1647 
-1660 LFRGG
+1660 
-1665 EGGLHRRSVGERDM
+1665 
-1679 RDRDRGMMGG
+1679 MMGG
-1689 GMGGT
+1689 GGCGGGGS
-1694 RGVGT
+1694 RGAGT

-1720 GDDQCLLHGAKSYY
+1720 GDDQCLLHGAKPYY
-1734 IKKQQ
+1734 IKKPQTQQ
-1739 AQPQQQQT
+1739 

-1755 NNNRADFRGSMG
+1755 NCRGGGDFRSPMG
-1767 VTSYLPASASAGVLS
+1767 ATSYLPVSATAGVMS
-1782 NVGPR
+1782 NVAPR
-1787 FPKELCL
+1787 FPKEVCL
-1794 GGPLSNHHGGAAGNN
+1794 GGVGGPMGNHHGAN
-1809 KLLSARDGLGM
+1809 KLLPGGRDTLGL

-1826 FNGSSN
+1826 FNGAN

>member
-1 MTHFSKLSPCLS
+1 
-13 FLQGLRLHF
+13 
-22 TAMLVS
+22 
-28 LGLFPSFR
+28 
-36 RTLSSPSVL
+36 
-45 PSPSRLSLLLFV
+45 
-57 LLLLLL
+57 
-63 LFPAC
+63 
-68 ESRRGGGGMAGG
+68 
-80 VATGNIIGPPHY
+80 
-92 SPPNPVASVPKLA
+92 
-105 QGLSIAVVLV
+105 
-115 GNSSEVALAEGLE
+115 
-128 KEDFLHVPLAP
+128 
-139 KLDLVTMNETDPKS
+139 MNETDPKS
-153 IITRICALMSRHW
+153 IINRICAQMTRNP

-176 DHEAIAQ
+176 DQEAIAQ

-201 GSSMIMAAK
+201 GSAMVMAAK
-210 SNFQG
+210 
-215 DCTIAPVVCD
+215 
-225 IGSNTLYFTLYRHVL
+225 
-240 SDTLRS
+240 
-246 GQIRCIL
+246 
-253 HAIFHL
+253 
-259 YNFLHC
+259 
-265 VYYVQ
+265 
-270 QVLAELLPLVGCFV
+270 
-284 LYGLFSAR
+284 
-292 QDDNSMFFQFGP
+292 DDHSMFFQFGP
-304 SIEQQASVMLNIME
+304 AIEQQASVMLNIME

-333 GYQDFVNRIRSTIEN
+333 GYQDFVNKVRSTIEN

-363 SVDDGDSKIQ
+363 SVDDGDLKIQ

-406 GYGYTWIVPA
+406 GYGFTWIVPS
-416 LVAGDADNVPNV
+416 LVAGDADHVPSV

-441 DYGLEARV
+441 DYNIEARV
-449 RDAVAI
+449 RDAVAV
-455 IAMATSTMMLD
+455 IATATSTMILD
-466 RGAHTLLKSGCH
+466 RGPHTMQKSSCLGTPDKKSSNTGHSKEILK
-478 GAPEKK
+478 
-484 GPKGGNPNEVLRY
+484 Y

-508 SFSED
+508 SFSEE
-513 GYQMHPKLVIILLDK
+513 GHQMFPKLVIILLDK
-528 QRQWDRVGKWENG
+528 DRQWDRVGKWERG
-541 SLTMKYHVWP
+541 SLTMRYHVWP
-551 RFELYSEERDDDHL
+551 RFELYSGAEERKDHL

-600 SQNLTGDSGIYIKRC
+600 LSNQTGDSGIYIKRC

-624 KKIAKS
+624 KKIAKT

-638 LVTNGKHGKKINGTW
+638 LVTNGKHGKKVNGTW
-653 NGMVGEVVLKNAH
+653 NGMVGEVVDKNAH

-824 LSDKKFQRPNDF
+824 LSDKKFQKPNEF

-857 YKEMHSYMTSFH
+857 YRDMHAYMTSFH
-869 QKNVDEALHSL
+869 QKNVDEALYSL

-910 GSGYIFATTG
+910 GSGKVFASTG

-928 AGWKRPVDLAILQLF
+928 SGWKRAVDLAILMLF

-983 LGAAMALS
+983 LGAAMVLS
-991 LITFIAEH
+991 FITFICEH

-1014 GKPGMTFSISR
+1014 GKPGFTFSISR

-1034 QIEENKSGLNSPSA
+1034 QIEENKSTIDSPSS
-1048 TMNMN
+1048 TIKKN

-1065 RTAKNMTSVPGV
+1065 RTAKDMTAVPGV

-1082 SALDFGHRESTV
+1082 AALEYSHSGRESAI
-1094 YDISEHRRSLAGHSD
+1094 YDIQEHRRSLVGHPVD
-1109 CKPPPPYLPEDNMF
+1109 CKSAPPYMPEDNMF
-1123 SDYVSD
+1123 SDYISE
-1129 VERTFGNMHL
+1129 VERTFGNLPL
-1139 KDSNLYQDHYLHH
+1139 KDSNLYQDHYRHH
-1152 HGGTGS
+1152 HP
-1158 GLALG
+1158 ALG
-1163 MSGPLPNR
+1163 MSGPPPNR
-1171 PRSLGSASSLEGGMY
+1171 PRSLGSASSLEGGMF

-1199 TTQPRQSLTHRNRE
+1199 TTQPRPSMTHRNTS
-1213 KFDLIAGHPTQSSFK
+1213 KFDLIAGHTPADSSQGGFK
-1228 SGLPDLYGK
+1228 GSNVYGR
-1237 FSFKGGASSSGFIA
+1237 FSFKGGASSTGLIG

-1258 GGGAGSGGDDGNIR
+1258 GGGGSGGDDGNIR

-1305 PASAKSRREQDEI
+1305 PASAKCRREQDEI
-1318 ELGFRR
+1318 ELSGFRR
-1324 RTHHTIHHHHHHH
+1324 RPHHHTVHHHFPHG
-1337 PVTQGHRSATPP
+1337 PQAHRTVSPP
-1349 VERKSLRGGNTS
+1349 LERKR
-1361 YMFRD
+1361 
-1366 KDNLRD
+1366 
-1372 FYIDQFRS
+1372 
-1380 KEGASQWEH
+1380 
-1389 LDLSDT
+1389 
-1395 PGMGG
+1395 GG
-1400 GGGLGGGGCGGIVS
+1400 GG
-1414 AGGGGGAC
+1414 
-1422 TSLVPVDDFLKG
+1422 
-1434 KSKKT
+1434 
-1439 ECKGGVGGSPGQ
+1439 
-1451 QGHACWEKNIG
+1451 
-1462 GVGGLAGGDWECR
+1462 
-1475 NCHSG
+1475 
-1480 GNKPVCMHGGGG
+1480 
-1492 GVGGSSG
+1492 
-1499 GGGSSGQAS
+1499 
-1508 SRPSSATCKRCDSCK
+1508 
-1523 KPGNLYDIS
+1523 
-1532 EDNHL
+1532 
-1537 LLDQIGAKF
+1537 
-1546 PLEGGNGGG
+1546 
-1555 GGGGAQTQV
+1555 
-1564 QRRKFGPGGR
+1564 
-1574 VLRRQHSYDTFVD
+1574 
-1587 LQKEGAG
+1587 
-1594 RMGGSGGFGGASMLP
+1594 
-1609 QPRSVSLKDKDRYM
+1609 
-1623 EGASPYAQMFE
+1623 
-1634 QYMGG
+1634 
-1639 ERETTFIS
+1639 
-1647 GGDRGKGGGSSFN
+1647 
-1660 LFRGG
+1660 
-1665 EGGLHRRSVGERDM
+1665 
-1679 RDRDRGMMGG
+1679 
-1689 GMGGT
+1689 
-1694 RGVGT
+1694 
-1699 YSLSK
+1699 
-1704 SLYPDKVNQNP
+1704 DKVNQNP

-1720 GDDQCLLHGAKSYY
+1720 GDDQCLLHGAKPYY
-1734 IKKQQ
+1734 IKKPQT
-1739 AQPQQQQT
+1739 QQQ

-1755 NNNRADFRGSMG
+1755 NSRGGGDFRSSMG
-1767 VTSYLPASASAGVLS
+1767 ATSYLPASATAGVMS
-1782 NVGPR
+1782 NVAPR
-1787 FPKELCL
+1787 FPQELCL
-1794 GGPLSNHHGGAAGNN
+1794 GGVGGPMGNHHGGN
-1809 KLLSARDGLGM
+1809 KLLPGGRDTLGL

-1826 FNGSSN
+1826 FNGASN

>member
-1 MTHFSKLSPCLS
+1 
-13 FLQGLRLHF
+13 
-22 TAMLVS
+22 
-28 LGLFPSFR
+28 
-36 RTLSSPSVL
+36 
-45 PSPSRLSLLLFV
+45 
-57 LLLLLL
+57 
-63 LFPAC
+63 
-68 ESRRGGGGMAGG
+68 
-80 VATGNIIGPPHY
+80 
-92 SPPNPVASVPKLA
+92 
-105 QGLSIAVVLV
+105 
-115 GNSSEVALAEGLE
+115 
-128 KEDFLHVPLAP
+128 
-139 KLDLVTMNETDPKS
+139 MNETDPKS
-153 IITRICALMSRHW
+153 IINRICALMSRNW

-176 DHEAIAQ
+176 DQEAIAQ

-210 SNFQG
+210 
-215 DCTIAPVVCD
+215 
-225 IGSNTLYFTLYRHVL
+225 
-240 SDTLRS
+240 
-246 GQIRCIL
+246 
-253 HAIFHL
+253 
-259 YNFLHC
+259 
-265 VYYVQ
+265 
-270 QVLAELLPLVGCFV
+270 
-284 LYGLFSAR
+284 
-292 QDDNSMFFQFGP
+292 DDNSMFFQFGP

-389 KEEAT
+389 KEEAA

-406 GYGYTWIVPA
+406 GYGYTWIVPS
-416 LVAGDADNVPNV
+416 LVAGDADNVPAV

-466 RGAHTLLKSGCH
+466 RGPHMLLKSGCH
-478 GAPEKK
+478 GAPDKK
-484 GPKGGNPNEVLRY
+484 GSKSGNPNEVLRY

-513 GYQMHPKLVIILLDK
+513 GFQMHPKLVIILLDK
-528 QRQWDRVGKWENG
+528 ERQWDRVGKWENG
-541 SLTMKYHVWP
+541 SLSMKYHVWP
-551 RFELYSEERDDDHL
+551 RFELYSGAEERDDDHL

-600 SQNLTGDSGIYIKRC
+600 PQNQTGESGIYIKRC

-653 NGMVGEVVLKNAH
+653 NGMVGEVVQKNAH

-824 LSDKKFQRPNDF
+824 LSDKKFQHPNDF

-857 YKEMHSYMTSFH
+857 YKEMHSYMTNFH
-869 QKNVDEALHSL
+869 QKNVNEALHSL

-928 AGWKRPVDLAILQLF
+928 SGWKRQVDLAILQLF

-991 LITFIAEH
+991 LITFICEH

-1014 GKPGMTFSISR
+1014 GKPGVTFSISR

-1034 QIEENKSGLNSPSA
+1034 QIEKKSSALNSPSA

-1082 SALDFGHRESTV
+1082 SALDYGHRESAV
-1094 YDISEHRRSLAGHSD
+1094 YDISEHGRSLAGHSD
-1109 CKPPPPYLPEDNMF
+1109 CKPPPPYLPEDGMF
-1123 SDYVSD
+1123 SDYVSE
-1129 VERTFGNMHL
+1129 VERTFGNLHL

-1152 HGGTGS
+1152 HSGS

-1171 PRSLGSASSLEGGMY
+1171 PRSLGSASSLEGGMF

-1199 TTQPRQSLTHRNRE
+1199 TTQPRQSLTHRNRD
-1213 KFDLIAGHPTQSSFK
+1213 KFDLIAGHQTQSSFK

-1289 GNAKRRKQY
+1289 GNAKKRKQY

-1324 RTHHTIHHHHHHH
+1324 RPHHTIHHHHHHH
-1337 PVTQGHRSATPP
+1337 PTTQGHRSASPP
-1349 VERKSLRGGNTS
+1349 LERKSQRGGNS
-1361 YMFRD
+1361 YLFRD
-1366 KDNLRD
+1366 KENLRD
-1372 FYIDQFRS
+1372 FYVDQFRA
-1380 KEGASQWEH
+1380 KEGVSQWEH
-1389 LDLSDT
+1389 LDMTDA

-1400 GGGLGGGGCGGIVS
+1400 GNCGGVV
-1414 AGGGGGAC
+1414 GGGGGGNC

-1439 ECKGGVGGSPGQ
+1439 ECKGGVGVGSP
-1451 QGHACWEKNIG
+1451 
-1462 GVGGLAGGDWECR
+1462 GDWECR
-1475 NCHSG
+1475 NCHSSGIG
-1480 GNKPVCMHGGGG
+1480 GGGGKPMCMHGGGG
-1492 GVGGSSG
+1492 GYQAGGGVGGSG
-1499 GGGSSGQAS
+1499 GGGGGGGQVS
-1508 SRPSSATCKRCDSCK
+1508 SRPSSATCKRCESCK

-1532 EDNHL
+1532 EDNL
-1537 LLDQIGAKF
+1537 LLDQIGGKF
-1546 PLEGGNGGG
+1546 ALEGGK

-1594 RMGGSGGFGGASMLP
+1594 RMGGGGGFGGGGGGASMLP
-1609 QPRSVSLKDKDRYM
+1609 PPRSVSLKDKDRFM
-1623 EGASPYAQMFE
+1623 EGSSPYAQMFE
-1634 QYMGG
+1634 RYAGSDR
-1639 ERETTFIS
+1639 ERETTFFG
-1647 GGDRGKGGGSSFN
+1647 GGDRGKGGGSSFS

-1679 RDRDRGMMGG
+1679 RDRDRSMMGG
-1689 GMGGT
+1689 GVGGT
-1694 RGVGT
+1694 RGAGT

-1734 IKKQQ
+1734 VKKQQ
-1739 AQPQQQQT
+1739 H
-1747 QQQQQLLN
+1747 
-1755 NNNRADFRGSMG
+1755 
-1767 VTSYLPASASAGVLS
+1767 SATAGVLS
-1782 NVGPR
+1782 NVAPR
-1787 FPKELCL
+1787 FPKELCM
-1794 GGPLSNHHGGAAGNN
+1794 GGPMGNHHGGGPGNN

-1826 FNGSSN
+1826 FNGASN

>member
-1 MTHFSKLSPCLS
+1 
-13 FLQGLRLHF
+13 
-22 TAMLVS
+22 
-28 LGLFPSFR
+28 
-36 RTLSSPSVL
+36 
-45 PSPSRLSLLLFV
+45 
-57 LLLLLL
+57 
-63 LFPAC
+63 
-68 ESRRGGGGMAGG
+68 
-80 VATGNIIGPPHY
+80 
-92 SPPNPVASVPKLA
+92 
-105 QGLSIAVVLV
+105 
-115 GNSSEVALAEGLE
+115 
-128 KEDFLHVPLAP
+128 
-139 KLDLVTMNETDPKS
+139 MNETDPKS
-153 IITRICALMSRHW
+153 IINRICTQMTRSS

-176 DHEAIAQ
+176 DQEAIAQ
-183 ILDFISAQTHIP
+183 ILDFISAQTHTP

-201 GSSMIMAAK
+201 GSAMVMAAK
-210 SNFQG
+210 
-215 DCTIAPVVCD
+215 
-225 IGSNTLYFTLYRHVL
+225 
-240 SDTLRS
+240 
-246 GQIRCIL
+246 
-253 HAIFHL
+253 
-259 YNFLHC
+259 
-265 VYYVQ
+265 
-270 QVLAELLPLVGCFV
+270 
-284 LYGLFSAR
+284 
-292 QDDNSMFFQFGP
+292 DDHSMFFQFGP

-333 GYQDFVNRIRSTIEN
+333 GYQDFVNKIRSTIEN

-363 SVDDGDSKIQ
+363 SEDDGDSKIQ
-373 NQLKKLQSPV
+373 NQMKKLQSPV

-406 GYGYTWIVPA
+406 GYGYTWIVPM
-416 LVAGDADNVPNV
+416 LVTGDAEHVPAA
-428 FPTGL
+428 FPIGL

-441 DYGLEARV
+441 DYGIEARV
-449 RDAVAI
+449 RDAVAV
-455 IAMATSTMMLD
+455 IATATSTMMLD
-466 RGAHTLLKSGCH
+466 RGPHTLLKSSCQG
-478 GAPEKK
+478 PPDKK
-484 GPKGGNPNEVLRY
+484 GSGLGNYNEVLKY
-497 LMNVTFEGRNL
+497 VMNVTFEGRNL

-513 GYQMHPKLVIILLDK
+513 GYQMYPKLVIILLDK
-528 QRQWDRVGKWENG
+528 EGRWDRVGKWERG
-541 SLTMKYHVWP
+541 SLTMRYHVWP
-551 RFELYSEERDDDHL
+551 RFELYSGAEEREDDHL

-600 SQNLTGDSGIYIKRC
+600 LINQTGDSGIYIKRC

-757 SFTIGKAIWL
+757 SFTIGKAVWL

-824 LSDKKFQRPNDF
+824 LSDKKFQKPNDF

-857 YKEMHSYMTSFH
+857 YPDMHSYMTSFH
-869 QKNVDEALHSL
+869 QKNVDEALQSL

-910 GSGYIFATTG
+910 GSGKVFASTG

-928 AGWKRPVDLAILQLF
+928 SGWKRAVDLAILMLF

-991 LITFIAEH
+991 LITFICEH

-1014 GKPGMTFSISR
+1014 GKPGATFSISR

-1034 QIEENKSGLNSPSA
+1034 QIEENKSTIDSPSA

-1065 RTAKNMTSVPGV
+1065 RTAKDMTAIPGV

-1082 SALDFGHRESTV
+1082 AALDYGHGGREATI
-1094 YDISEHRRSLAGHSD
+1094 YDIQEHRRSLAGHPVE
-1109 CKPPPPYLPEDNMF
+1109 CKVAPPYLPEDNMF
-1123 SDYVSD
+1123 SDYISE
-1129 VERTFGNMHL
+1129 VERTFGNLPL
-1139 KDSNLYQDHYLHH
+1139 KDSHLYQDHYLHH
-1152 HGGTGS
+1152 HPAS
-1158 GLALG
+1158 ALG
-1163 MSGPLPNR
+1163 MSGPPPNR
-1171 PRSLGSASSLEGGMY
+1171 PHSLGSASSLEGGGF

-1199 TTQPRQSLTHRNRE
+1199 TTQPRASMTHRNTN
-1213 KFDLIAGHPTQSSFK
+1213 KFDLIAGHAQAGSGQGGFK
-1228 SGLPDLYGK
+1228 GNNVYGR
-1237 FSFKGGASSSGFIA
+1237 FSFKGGASSTGLIG
-1251 GHDRYCG
+1251 GHDRFCG
-1258 GGGAGSGGDDGNIR
+1258 GGGGGGGSGGDDGNVR

-1305 PASAKSRREQDEI
+1305 PASASAKCRREQDEV
-1318 ELGFRR
+1318 ELAGFRR
-1324 RTHHTIHHHHHHH
+1324 RPHHHTVHHHFPHGPHA
-1337 PVTQGHRSATPP
+1337 HRSASPP
-1349 VERKSLRGGNTS
+1349 LERKRGAGGGNS
-1361 YMFRD
+1361 SPYLSRKD
-1366 KDNLRD
+1366 KENLRD
-1372 FYIDQFRS
+1372 LYAEQLRS
-1380 KEGASQWEH
+1380 KEGKAPWEQEGG
-1389 LDLSDT
+1389 S
-1395 PGMGG
+1395 GGSGVGG
-1400 GGGLGGGGCGGIVS
+1400 GSGGGICKTV
-1414 AGGGGGAC
+1414 
-1422 TSLVPVDDFLKG
+1422 VPVEDFLKG
-1434 KSKKT
+1434 KSKKS
-1439 ECKGGVGGSPGQ
+1439 EAKGGG
-1451 QGHACWEKNIG
+1451 I
-1462 GVGGLAGGDWECR
+1462 AGGDWECR
-1475 NCHSG
+1475 NCRNCVPH
-1480 GNKPVCMHGGGG
+1480 HGG
-1492 GVGGSSG
+1492 GVGGGGNCPASG
-1499 GGGSSGQAS
+1499 GGGG
-1508 SRPSSATCKRCDSCK
+1508 SRPSSASCKRCECCK
-1523 KPGNLYDIS
+1523 KQPSNLYNIS
-1532 EDNHL
+1532 EDNHV
-1537 LLDQIGAKF
+1537 AF
-1546 PLEGGNGGG
+1546 SGGKGSVGGSQLQSQ
-1555 GGGGAQTQV
+1555 AP
-1564 QRRKFGPGGR
+1564 RRKLGPGGR

-1587 LQKEGAG
+1587 LQREGSGRMAGAG
-1594 RMGGSGGFGGASMLP
+1594 GGMGGQP
-1609 QPRSVSLKDKDRYM
+1609 PRSVSLKDKDRFM
-1623 EGASPYAQMFE
+1623 EGPSPYAHMFE
-1634 QYMGG
+1634 RYAG
-1639 ERETTFIS
+1639 EREAPFFGEGS
-1647 GGDRGKGGGSSFN
+1647 GERAKGGSSFN

-1665 EGGLHRRSVGERDM
+1665 ESGLHRRSVGERDL
-1679 RDRDRGMMGG
+1679 RDRDRALVGG
-1689 GMGGT
+1689 GSCGGGGAGGGS
-1694 RGVGT
+1694 RGAGT

-1720 GDDQCLLHGAKSYY
+1720 GDDQCLLHGAKPYF
-1734 IKKQQ
+1734 IKK
-1739 AQPQQQQT
+1739 PQT
-1747 QQQQQLLN
+1747 QQ
-1755 NNNRADFRGSMG
+1755 
-1767 VTSYLPASASAGVLS
+1767 PAGVMS
-1782 NVGPR
+1782 NVAPR

-1794 GGPLSNHHGGAAGNN
+1794 GGVGGPIGNHHGGN
-1809 KLLSARDGLGM
+1809 KLLPGGREALGL

-1826 FNGSSN
+1826 FNGASN

>member
-1 MTHFSKLSPCLS
+1 MSVCVHRRSAPPPQEQQAWLCL
-13 FLQGLRLHF
+13 QTPPTAIRLRP
-22 TAMLVS
+22 S
-28 LGLFPSFR
+28 LCQLIC
-36 RTLSSPSVL
+36 VW
-45 PSPSRLSLLLFV
+45 

-63 LFPAC
+63 PAVGQ
-68 ESRRGGGGMAGG
+68 SRRERGGGG
-80 VATGNIIGPPHY
+80 VAHFLPPAAPY
-92 SPPNPVASVPKLA
+92 PPVSKLL

-115 GNSSEVALAEGLE
+115 GNSSEVVMAGARDKEEFGQAAL
-128 KEDFLHVPLAP
+128 VPGVEML
-139 KLDLVTMNETDPKS
+139 TMNETDPKS
-153 IITRICALMSRHW
+153 IIKSICDLMTEHW

-176 DHEAIAQ
+176 DQEAIAQ

-195 ILGIRG
+195 ILGVKG

-210 SNFQG
+210 
-215 DCTIAPVVCD
+215 
-225 IGSNTLYFTLYRHVL
+225 
-240 SDTLRS
+240 
-246 GQIRCIL
+246 
-253 HAIFHL
+253 
-259 YNFLHC
+259 
-265 VYYVQ
+265 
-270 QVLAELLPLVGCFV
+270 
-284 LYGLFSAR
+284 
-292 QDDNSMFFQFGP
+292 DDNSMFFQFGP

-333 GYQDFVNRIRSTIEN
+333 GYQDFVTKIRSTIEN

-363 SVDDGDSKIQ
+363 SVDDGDAKIQ
-373 NQLKKLQSPV
+373 NLLKKLQSPV
-383 ILLYCT
+383 ILLYST
-389 KEEAT
+389 KEEANI
-394 TIFEVAH
+394 IFQVAH

-406 GYGYTWIVPA
+406 GYGYTWIVPS
-416 LVAGDADNVPNV
+416 LVAGDADHIPAE
-428 FPTGL
+428 FPTGM

-449 RDAVAI
+449 RDGVAV
-455 IAMATSTMMLD
+455 IATATSTMMMD
-466 RGAHTLLKSGCH
+466 RGPHTLLKSECH
-478 GAPEKK
+478 GAPDKK
-484 GPKGGNPNEVLRY
+484 SPMTGNNNEVLRY

-528 QRQWDRVGKWENG
+528 ERQWDRVGKWENG
-541 SLTMKYHVWP
+541 SLSMKYHVWP
-551 RFELYSEERDDDHL
+551 RFELYSGPEAREDDHL

-600 SQNLTGDSGIYIKRC
+600 ALNQTQDSAVYIKRC

-624 KKIAKS
+624 KKIAKN

-712 FSADVWVM
+712 FSADVWIM

-725 LIVSAVAVFV
+725 LLVSAIAVFI

-747 LADGREPGGP
+747 LADGREAGGP

-774 NSVPVQNPKGTTSKI
+774 NSVPVQNPRGTTSKI

-824 LSDKKFQRPNDF
+824 LSDKKFQNPNDF

-857 YKEMHSYMTSFH
+857 YRDMHSYMVKFH
-869 QKNVDEALHSL
+869 QRNVVEALESL

-910 GSGYIFATTG
+910 GSGKVFASTG

-928 AGWKRPVDLAILQLF
+928 SGWKRQVDLAILQLF

-956 TGICHN
+956 TGICHH

-999 LFYWQLR
+999 VFYWHMR

-1014 GKPGMTFSISR
+1014 GKPGFTFTISR
-1025 GIYSCIHGV
+1025 EIYSCIHGV
-1034 QIEENKSGLNSPSA
+1034 EIEDKSSALNSPSA
-1048 TMNMN
+1048 T

-1065 RTAKNMTSVPGV
+1065 RTAKNMASLSGV

-1082 SALDFGHRESTV
+1082 SALDFIRRESSV

-1109 CKPPPPYLPEDNMF
+1109 CKAPYLPDDNMF
-1123 SDYVSD
+1123 SDYISE
-1129 VERTFGNMHL
+1129 VERTFGNLHL

-1152 HGGTGS
+1152 HGGS
-1158 GLALG
+1158 ALGLA
-1163 MSGPLPNR
+1163 GPPPNR
-1171 PRSLGSASSLEGGMY
+1171 PLSLGSSSSLEGGMF
-1186 DCDSLG
+1186 DCESLG

-1199 TTQPRQSLTHRNRE
+1199 TTQPRSALTHRNMS
-1213 KFDLIAGHPTQSSFK
+1213 KFDLLQSQTPP
-1228 SGLPDLYGK
+1228 SGPGLKQGLADLYGK
-1237 FSFKGGASSSGFIA
+1237 FSFKGGASSSGYIA

-1258 GGGAGSGGDDGNIR
+1258 GADDGNIR

-1289 GNAKRRKQY
+1289 GNAKKRKQY

-1305 PASAKSRREQDEI
+1305 PASAKSRRELDEI
-1318 ELGFRR
+1318 EMGHHRR
-1324 RTHHTIHHHHHHH
+1324 RQHHHHHHH
-1337 PVTQGHRSATPP
+1337 GHRSASPP
-1349 VERKSLRGGNTS
+1349 SERKRGGVSSTS
-1361 YMFRD
+1361 YLLQD
-1366 KDNLRD
+1366 KESLKD
-1372 FYIDQFRS
+1372 FYLDQFRP
-1380 KEGASQWEH
+1380 KEGVPQWEH
-1389 LDLSDT
+1389 VDLTDG
-1395 PGMGG
+1395 PGG
-1400 GGGLGGGGCGGIVS
+1400 GGGGNCTSLVSVDEFLKSKPKKLDSRSGSGSGGWECRSCRASSAGSKPTALHGGAILHTGSTAYGGGCGAS
-1414 AGGGGGAC
+1414 
-1422 TSLVPVDDFLKG
+1422 
-1434 KSKKT
+1434 
-1439 ECKGGVGGSPGQ
+1439 GGVG
-1451 QGHACWEKNIG
+1451 
-1462 GVGGLAGGDWECR
+1462 
-1475 NCHSG
+1475 
-1480 GNKPVCMHGGGG
+1480 
-1492 GVGGSSG
+1492 
-1499 GGGSSGQAS
+1499 S
-1508 SRPSSATCKRCDSCK
+1508 SRPSSATCMRCDACK
-1523 KPGNLYDIS
+1523 KSGNLYDIS
-1532 EDNHL
+1532 EDSNHL
-1537 LLDQIGAKF
+1537 LEQLSSSRG
-1546 PLEGGNGGG
+1546 
-1555 GGGGAQTQV
+1555 QTPA
-1564 QRRKFGPGGR
+1564 QRRRAFSGKP
-1574 VLRRQHSYDTFVD
+1574 LRRQHSYDTFVD
-1587 LQKEGAG
+1587 LQREEL
-1594 RMGGSGGFGGASMLP
+1594 GGIGVPLGFGGPAALP
-1609 QPRSVSLKDKDRYM
+1609 PPRSVSLK
-1623 EGASPYAQMFE
+1623 
-1634 QYMGG
+1634 
-1639 ERETTFIS
+1639 ERERCMDASSPFAHIFEHPAGPEQDTEQDPLFY
-1647 GGDRGKGGGSSFN
+1647 GKGSGFG
-1660 LFRGG
+1660 LYRAG
-1665 EGGLHRRSVGERDM
+1665 ESTPHRRSFG
-1679 RDRDRGMMGG
+1679 DRDPRERGLMEGPAH
-1689 GMGGT
+1689 
-1694 RGVGT
+1694 
-1699 YSLSK
+1699 SLSK
-1704 SLYPDKVNQNP
+1704 SLYPDRTNHNP

-1720 GDDQCLLHGAKSYY
+1720 GDDQCLLHGGKSYY
-1734 IKKQQ
+1734 VNT
-1739 AQPQQQQT
+1739 PQHS
-1747 QQQQQLLN
+1747 
-1755 NNNRADFRGSMG
+1755 G
-1767 VTSYLPASASAGVLS
+1767 PAGVMSSLA
-1782 NVGPR
+1782 PR
-1787 FPKELCL
+1787 FPAELCM
-1794 GGPLSNHHGGAAGNN
+1794 GNHHTS
-1809 KLLSARDGLGM
+1809 KLSLGPP
-1820 GQGQRP
+1820 RP
-1826 FNGSSN
+1826 FNGSN

>member
-1 MTHFSKLSPCLS
+1 VCLCDCCKRPHFPGLPM
-13 FLQGLRLHF
+13 FL
-22 TAMLVS
+22 
-28 LGLFPSFR
+28 
-36 RTLSSPSVL
+36 
-45 PSPSRLSLLLFV
+45 
-57 LLLLLL
+57 
-63 LFPAC
+63 
-68 ESRRGGGGMAGG
+68 
-80 VATGNIIGPPHY
+80 PPHY
-92 SPPNPVASVPKLA
+92 PPPGVNPVGPPLPPKFA
-105 QGLSIAVVLV
+105 QGLSIAVILV
-115 GNSSEVALAEGLE
+115 GNSSEVSLSEGLE
-128 KEDFLHVPLAP
+128 KEDFLHVPLPP
-139 KLDLVTMNETDPKS
+139 KVELVTMNETDPKS
-153 IITRICALMSRHW
+153 IINRICALMSRNW

-176 DHEAIAQ
+176 DQEAIAQ

-210 SNFQG
+210 
-215 DCTIAPVVCD
+215 
-225 IGSNTLYFTLYRHVL
+225 
-240 SDTLRS
+240 
-246 GQIRCIL
+246 
-253 HAIFHL
+253 
-259 YNFLHC
+259 
-265 VYYVQ
+265 
-270 QVLAELLPLVGCFV
+270 
-284 LYGLFSAR
+284 
-292 QDDNSMFFQFGP
+292 DDHSMFFQFGP

-333 GYQDFVNRIRSTIEN
+333 GYQDFVNRIRSTVEN

-363 SVDDGDSKIQ
+363 SVDD
-373 NQLKKLQSPV
+373 
-383 ILLYCT
+383 
-389 KEEAT
+389 
-394 TIFEVAH
+394 
-401 SVGLT
+401 
-406 GYGYTWIVPA
+406 
-416 LVAGDADNVPNV
+416 
-428 FPTGL
+428 GL

-466 RGAHTLLKSGCH
+466 RGPHMLLKSGCH
-478 GAPEKK
+478 GTPDKK
-484 GPKGGNPNEVLRY
+484 GSKSGNPNEVLRY

-513 GYQMHPKLVIILLDK
+513 GFQMHPKLVIILLNK
-528 QRQWDRVGKWENG
+528 ERQYERVGKWENG
-541 SLTMKYHVWP
+541 SLAMKYHVWP
-551 RFELYSEERDDDHL
+551 RFELYSDAEEREDDHL

-600 SQNLTGDSGIYIKRC
+600 LQNQTGDSGIYIKRC

-815 EEYVDQVSG
+815 EEYVDQVTG
-824 LSDKKFQRPNDF
+824 LSDKKFQHPNDF

-857 YKEMHSYMTSFH
+857 YKEMHTYMTSFH
-869 QKNVDEALHSL
+869 QKNVNEALHSL
-880 KTGKLDAFIYDAAVL
+880 KMGKLDAFIYDAAVL

-928 AGWKRPVDLAILQLF
+928 SGWKRAVDLAILQLF

-1014 GKPGMTFSISR
+1014 GKPGLTFSISR

-1034 QIEENKSGLNSPSA
+1034 QIEENKSALNSPSA
-1048 TMNMN
+1048 TMNMS

-1077 NGSPH
+1077 NGSPR
-1082 SALDFGHRESTV
+1082 SALDYSHRESAV
-1094 YDISEHRRSLAGHSD
+1094 YDISEHRRSLVGHND
-1109 CKPPPPYLPEDNMF
+1109 CKPPPYLPEDNMF
-1123 SDYVSD
+1123 SDYVSE
-1129 VERTFGNMHL
+1129 VERTFGNLHL

-1158 GLALG
+1158 ELALG

-1171 PRSLGSASSLEGGMY
+1171 PRSLGSASSLEGGY

-1258 GGGAGSGGDDGNIR
+1258 GGGVGSGGDDGNIR

-1289 GNAKRRKQY
+1289 GHGKRRKQY

-1324 RTHHTIHHHHHHH
+1324 RPHHTIHHHHHHH
-1337 PVTQGHRSATPP
+1337 HPATQAHRSATPP
-1349 VERKSLRGGNTS
+1349 VERKSLRGGNSTS
-1361 YMFRD
+1361 YLFRD
-1366 KDNLRD
+1366 KENLRD
-1372 FYIDQFRS
+1372 FYVDQFQA
-1380 KEGASQWEH
+1380 KEGASPWEH
-1389 LDLSDT
+1389 LDLSDA

-1400 GGGLGGGGCGGIVS
+1400 GVGL
-1414 AGGGGGAC
+1414 GGAC
-1422 TSLVPVDDFLKG
+1422 TSLVPMEDFLKG
-1434 KSKKT
+1434 VGS
-1439 ECKGGVGGSPGQ
+1439 GGS
-1451 QGHACWEKNIG
+1451 
-1462 GVGGLAGGDWECR
+1462 
-1475 NCHSG
+1475 
-1480 GNKPVCMHGGGG
+1480 KPVCMHGGGG
-1492 GVGGSSG
+1492 AGGVGGTSG
-1499 GGGSSGQAS
+1499 GSGQIS

-1537 LLDQIGAKF
+1537 LLDQTGGKH
-1546 PLEGGNGGG
+1546 PLESGKGGG
-1555 GGGGAQTQV
+1555 GTGAQTQV
-1564 QRRKFGPGGR
+1564 QRRKFGPGGK
-1574 VLRRQHSYDTFVD
+1574 VLRRQHSYDTFVE

-1594 RMGGSGGFGGASMLP
+1594 RMGGFGGSSGASMLP
-1609 QPRSVSLKDKDRYM
+1609 PPRSVSLKDKDRYM
-1623 EGASPYAQMFE
+1623 EGTSPYAQMFE
-1634 QYMGG
+1634 QYAGG
-1639 ERETTFIS
+1639 ERETSYF
-1647 GGDRGKGGGSSFN
+1647 GDRGKGGGSSFS

-1689 GMGGT
+1689 GVGGT

-1734 IKKQQ
+1734 IKKH
-1739 AQPQQQQT
+1739 
-1747 QQQQQLLN
+1747 
-1755 NNNRADFRGSMG
+1755 RADFRGSMG
-1767 VTSYLPASASAGVLS
+1767 VTSYLPASATSGVL
-1782 NVGPR
+1782 
-1787 FPKELCL
+1787 
-1794 GGPLSNHHGGAAGNN
+1794 
-1809 KLLSARDGLGM
+1809 
-1820 GQGQRP
+1820 P

>member
-1 MTHFSKLSPCLS
+1 
-13 FLQGLRLHF
+13 
-22 TAMLVS
+22 
-28 LGLFPSFR
+28 
-36 RTLSSPSVL
+36 
-45 PSPSRLSLLLFV
+45 
-57 LLLLLL
+57 
-63 LFPAC
+63 
-68 ESRRGGGGMAGG
+68 
-80 VATGNIIGPPHY
+80 
-92 SPPNPVASVPKLA
+92 
-105 QGLSIAVVLV
+105 
-115 GNSSEVALAEGLE
+115 
-128 KEDFLHVPLAP
+128 
-139 KLDLVTMNETDPKS
+139 
-153 IITRICALMSRHW
+153 
-166 LQGVVFGDDT
+166 
-176 DHEAIAQ
+176 
-183 ILDFISAQTHIP
+183 
-195 ILGIRG
+195 
-201 GSSMIMAAK
+201 
-210 SNFQG
+210 
-215 DCTIAPVVCD
+215 
-225 IGSNTLYFTLYRHVL
+225 
-240 SDTLRS
+240 
-246 GQIRCIL
+246 
-253 HAIFHL
+253 
-259 YNFLHC
+259 
-265 VYYVQ
+265 
-270 QVLAELLPLVGCFV
+270 
-284 LYGLFSAR
+284 
-292 QDDNSMFFQFGP
+292 
-304 SIEQQASVMLNIME
+304 
-318 EYDWYIFSIVTTYYP
+318 
-333 GYQDFVNRIRSTIEN
+333 
-348 SFVGWEL
+348 
-355 EEVLLLDM
+355 M

-373 NQLKKLQSPV
+373 NQMKKLQSPV

-389 KEEAT
+389 KEEAM

-406 GYGYTWIVPA
+406 GYGYTWIVPS
-416 LVAGDADNVPNV
+416 LVTGDADNVPSV

-466 RGAHTLLKSGCH
+466 RGPHTLLKSGCH
-478 GAPEKK
+478 GTPDKK
-484 GPKGGNPNEVLRY
+484 GSKSGNPNEVLRY

-513 GYQMHPKLVIILLDK
+513 GFQMHPKLVIILLNKD
-528 QRQWDRVGKWENG
+528 RQYERVGKWENG
-541 SLTMKYHVWP
+541 SLAMKYHVWP
-551 RFELYSEERDDDHL
+551 RFELYSDAEEREDDHL

-600 SQNLTGDSGIYIKRC
+600 LQNLTGDSGIYIKRC

-747 LADGREPGGP
+747 LADGRGELSISISLPLYTPSEPGGP

-815 EEYVDQVSG
+815 EEYVDQVTG
-824 LSDKKFQRPNDF
+824 LSDKKFQHPNDF

-857 YKEMHSYMTSFH
+857 YKEMHAYMTSFH
-869 QKNVDEALHSL
+869 QKNVNEALHSL
-880 KTGKLDAFIYDAAVL
+880 KGGKLDAFIYDAAVL

-928 AGWKRPVDLAILQLF
+928 SGWKRAVDLAILQLF

-1014 GKPGMTFSISR
+1014 GKPGITFSISR

-1034 QIEENKSGLNSPSA
+1034 QIEENKSALNSPSA

-1077 NGSPH
+1077 NGSPR
-1082 SALDFGHRESTV
+1082 SALDYSHRESAV

-1109 CKPPPPYLPEDNMF
+1109 CKPPPYLPEDNMF
-1123 SDYVSD
+1123 SDYVSE
-1129 VERTFGNMHL
+1129 VERTFGNLHL

-1158 GLALG
+1158 ELALG

-1171 PRSLGSASSLEGGMY
+1171 PRSLGSASSLEGGY

-1258 GGGAGSGGDDGNIR
+1258 GGGVGSGGDDGNIR

-1289 GNAKRRKQY
+1289 GHGKRRKQY

-1324 RTHHTIHHHHHHH
+1324 RPHHTIHHHHHHH
-1337 PVTQGHRSATPP
+1337 PATQAHRSATPP
-1349 VERKSLRGGNTS
+1349 VERKSLRGGNSTS
-1361 YMFRD
+1361 YLFRD
-1366 KDNLRD
+1366 KENLRD
-1372 FYIDQFRS
+1372 FYVDQFRA
-1380 KEGASQWEH
+1380 KEGASPWEH
-1389 LDLSDT
+1389 LELSDA

-1400 GGGLGGGGCGGIVS
+1400 GVGLGGGGCGGVVS
-1414 AGGGGGAC
+1414 SGGAGGAC
-1422 TSLVPVDDFLKG
+1422 TSLVPMEDFLK
-1434 KSKKT
+1434 
-1439 ECKGGVGGSPGQ
+1439 
-1451 QGHACWEKNIG
+1451 
-1462 GVGGLAGGDWECR
+1462 
-1475 NCHSG
+1475 
-1480 GNKPVCMHGGGG
+1480 
-1492 GVGGSSG
+1492 
-1499 GGGSSGQAS
+1499 
-1508 SRPSSATCKRCDSCK
+1508 
-1523 KPGNLYDIS
+1523 
-1532 EDNHL
+1532 
-1537 LLDQIGAKF
+1537 
-1546 PLEGGNGGG
+1546 
-1555 GGGGAQTQV
+1555 
-1564 QRRKFGPGGR
+1564 
-1574 VLRRQHSYDTFVD
+1574 
-1587 LQKEGAG
+1587 
-1594 RMGGSGGFGGASMLP
+1594 
-1609 QPRSVSLKDKDRYM
+1609 
-1623 EGASPYAQMFE
+1623 
-1634 QYMGG
+1634 
-1639 ERETTFIS
+1639 
-1647 GGDRGKGGGSSFN
+1647 
-1660 LFRGG
+1660 
-1665 EGGLHRRSVGERDM
+1665 
-1679 RDRDRGMMGG
+1679 
-1689 GMGGT
+1689 
-1694 RGVGT
+1694 
-1699 YSLSK
+1699 
-1704 SLYPDKVNQNP
+1704 DKVNQNP

-1747 QQQQQLLN
+1747 PQQQQQQQLLN
-1755 NNNRADFRGSMG
+1755 NSRADFRGSMG
-1767 VTSYLPASASAGVLS
+1767 VTSYLPASATSGVLS
-1782 NVGPR
+1782 NVAPR

-1794 GGPLSNHHGGAAGNN
+1794 GGPLGNHHGGGPSNN